1 MAEKVEQGNSGNNPE
16 NGQDWA
22 EMAKQAIDERTRQ
35 EVNGQYEETT
45 DMPGK
50 DWEKA
55 AQISGL
61 EQWREHLSTLRGYL
75 QFEQD
80 FDDRIAGIDDVRNGE
95 HKQEA
100 DDYDWAARNEA
111 LREMRKFVKR
121 NQGESQSEYRDRL
134 LAEAEKGSGVISFA
148 ELTKRVQDKSED
160 GLYARLVNNSAN
172 ARREGETNE
181 AFAARISYL
190 AEMARRRAENPN
202 ERGED
207 DSAWRARIGFSDMP
221 NWLKEQ
227 EARANTKKFIEDA
240 RAEASSEREKLDEA
254 TREAMAK
261 VYGNEV
267 LEEGADTTA
276 IREKKL
282 HDMLHE
288 MMPKM
293 MGETAD
299 SYEQRLT
306 NALAQVRSASELTF
320 AADDIR
326 NSEGVKRRKYNAMR
340 KITEANP
347 QLEGESL
354 QQYRDRLL
362 YLAIEGGVDLAAIDE
377 AESTTQ
383 ADVDPSIG
391 TEVDDGNNNS
401 DAERQSSNAEDEPD
415 DSERLKQAHD
425 AVKERAKTDKDF
437 GDYLKLLGITDEV
450 IDGMSISDVNDLFE
464 GFENRDSEEGQKR
477 TKEIV
482 LADLDNLLKDE
493 EFKKWLEAQGINAD
507 ELRDKDPKEIRDIL
521 NRYNSENSSE
531 SNEDKESDAEKLK
544 ELRDRIT
551 KLAADDPDFE
561 EFLKG
566 KGIDSY
572 DYTKLGAD
580 KLQELLDEYTAE
592 KEKNDAE
599 KLKELRDRIT
609 KLAADDPDFEEFLK
623 GKGIDSYDYTKLG
636 ADKLQELLDEYEK
649 RQGKEPSLP
658 EMKNIAVAELDVERD
673 VRDAIRAE
681 ADRMHTE
688 YLQGIEGYDENGKP
702 IIRVGRARRFVRR
715 MIFGSMFKEAN
726 IVHYERQVREEFE
739 NGTRKLDQSGIERFT
754 MAYAH
759 EAEDVLIHE
768 HAGED
773 YNAYSVKVDEDGNE
787 YVERRFLGENGQI
800 ETERVDDDSKV
811 AQNTIDLRDAIRDFA
826 AGSIDERTLRA
837 RIDDIRRDENGEINR
852 AYSIDN
858 YVEAAIAARENIEHG
873 YAMENVM
880 EGFAYINGEARRNV
894 RTQEHRDNLDRI
906 THALLSNRVTRFIPP
921 EAIAV
926 GVGAV
931 ANIGKFG
938 ASAAA
943 RAGFA
948 LGGVAI
954 SGAMAGMKERAR
966 VTRER
971 SVAQRRLAQGGELGG
986 TKFDRQL
993 GETIQEMASAED
1005 LTANLNSA
1013 MEALNNEDA
1022 SEEER
1027 NQALNLLRAQLGS
1040 VEALVTISDRD
1051 GIDMIRYTNGD
1062 NETIENQRLRMDIAR
1077 AEARSLLLENGV
1089 TQEELARTREY
1100 LERDTY
1106 ESEED
1111 GLNAKEAAFRS
1122 LRRRR
1127 ALKRAAATAAIGAA
1141 TTLGTQELNAA
1152 FNDDVHGIWDHLT
1165 HHQDNDGAMQTL
1177 LARAFGMEQSATTVE
1192 TAISQGVDEAT
1203 AAQYRNREGFTVKE
1217 AGTRTVTENGQI
1229 SQSEY
1234 LEQHGESLHR
1244 NWFNNNTEAYD
1255 GNELGIHTSESGG
1268 FITSMSGAS
1277 TRGGESLSF
1286 GGGEGIKG
1294 YLTLNSGQA
1303 PIEVAGKVVNGQVD
1317 FSEGLNALGL
1327 GDIGRTGAYKFF
1339 EVAKVA
1345 GENADGS
1352 LDINVLATSVGNGFG
1367 DGMIGSTISREVPI
1381 FDVIQTVTHAGTSG
1395 VQIPGFVTIPFSRRG
1410 ITFGERG
1417 RKFEPTEPRF
1427 GGGGNEN
1434 PPSDGDGSGSP
1445 ERPTPTGDGDG
1456 SSSHEGSTSS
1466 DNGERT
1472 TEGSTSSDNG
1482 ERTTEGSTPS
1492 DNGERT
1498 TEDRE
1503 PFRTRT
1509 RPAGV
1514 DVGTREHY
1522 PLVFTP
1528 ADAEQTQ
1535 RADADA
1541 LVAKRNSIL
1550 DAKAKVERVAR
1561 IRADSSV
1568 AEISVDADT
1577 LATSNE
1583 TPPELVMYRPDYT
1596 VFEKSNMLTS
1606 ANGERSLSEI
1616 VSNVNREDL
1625 DRYVFEYFSNGILT
1639 HEHANM
1645 LADEFMMAVSAWDN
1659 FPAEKRQAVL
1669 KGGDADT
1676 ILGKGWNYWTNQF
1689 EFMGLMEIDDED
1701 ATDKSASSDAEGAP
1715 NAEGA
1720 SSVESGSAEPVR
1732 AEGTDNPE
1740 TSATS
1745 SSTGEPGS
1753 AESGSAQNETI
1764 TTKGNFYKYMGLS
1777 GPITKDEADLN
1788 LQYRQGTTGN
1798 WSNRGLDEAIHQY
1811 AYDNGEKDKDARIQY
1826 GVQLRRGIKEW
1837 SEMTDEQ
1844 RRDVLSG
1851 KVAASE
1857 DIQFMEKIGLIQIG

>member
-35 EVNGQYEETT
+35 EFDGQYEEITDDMSEDEKDFQRLKHELYVAQETT

-80 FDDRIAGIDDVRNGE
+80 FDERIAGIDDVRNGE
-95 HKQEA
+95 HRQKA
-100 DDYDWAARNEA
+100 DDYDRAARSEA
-111 LREMRKFVKR
+111 LGEMRKFVKR

-134 LAEAEKGSGVISFA
+134 LAEAEKGSSVISFA

-181 AFAARISYL
+181 DFAARISYL

-207 DSAWRARIGFSDMP
+207 DSAWRARIGLSDMP

-227 EARANTKKFIEDA
+227 EVRANTKKSIEDA
-240 RAEASSEREKLDEA
+240 RAGASSEREKLDEA

-261 VYGNEV
+261 VYGDEV

-299 SYEQRLT
+299 SYEQRLA

-320 AADDIR
+320 VADDIR
-326 NSEGVKRRKYNAMR
+326 NSEGAKRKKYNAMR

-383 ADVDPSIG
+383 ADVDPS
-391 TEVDDGNNNS
+391 DGAENNP
-401 DAERQSSNAEDEPD
+401 DGAEGESD

-437 GDYLKLLGITDEV
+437 GDYLGLLGITDEV

-464 GFENRDSEEGQKR
+464 GFESRDSEEGQKR

-493 EFKKWLEAQGINAD
+493 KFKKWLEAQGINAD

-521 NRYNSENSSE
+521 NRYNGENGSE

-623 GKGIDSYDYTKLG
+623 EKGIDSYDYTKLG
-636 ADKLQELLDEYEK
+636 ADELQGLLDEYAK
-649 RQGKEPSLP
+649 RQGKESSLP
-658 EMKNIAVAELDVERD
+658 EMKNIAVAELDVEKD

-688 YLQGIEGYDENGKP
+688 YLQGIEGYDENGRP

-754 MAYAH
+754 MAYVH

-800 ETERVDDDSKV
+800 ETERVDGDSRV
-811 AQNTIDLRDAIRDFA
+811 AQNTIDLRNAIRDFA

-894 RTQEHRDNLDRI
+894 RTQEHRDNLDKI

-921 EAIAV
+921 EVIAV

-938 ASAAA
+938 ASTAA
-943 RAGFA
+943 RIGFG
-948 LGGVAI
+948 LGGVVV

-971 SVAQRRLAQGGELGG
+971 SVAQRRLAQGGELGK
-986 TKFDRQL
+986 TKFDLQL
-993 GETIQEMASAED
+993 GETIQKMTSAEE

-1013 MEALNNEDA
+1013 MEALNNENA

-1027 NQALNLLRAQLGS
+1027 KQALNLLRGQLGG
-1040 VEALVTISDRD
+1040 VDALVAISDRD
-1051 GIDMIRYTNGD
+1051 GIDMIRYANGD

-1077 AEARSLLLENGV
+1077 AKARSLLLENGV

-1100 LERDTY
+1100 LVRDTY

-1122 LRRRR
+1122 LRRKR
-1127 ALKRAAATAAIGAA
+1127 ALIRLGVTAAIGVA

-1165 HHQDNDGAMQTL
+1165 HHQDNDGATQTL
-1177 LARAFGMEQSATTVE
+1177 LAHAFGMEQSATTVE

-1268 FITSMSGAS
+1268 FITSMSGVS
-1277 TRGGESLSF
+1277 TRGSESLSF

-1317 FSEGLNALGL
+1317 FSEGLDALGL

-1367 DGMIGSTISREVPI
+1367 DGMISSTISREVPI

-1410 ITFGERG
+1410 ITFGGRG
-1417 RKFEPTEPRF
+1417 GKFEPTEPRF

-1434 PPSDGDGSGSP
+1434 PPSDGGGSSSP
-1445 ERPTPTGDGDG
+1445 ERPTSTGDGGDGDG
-1456 SSSHEGSTSS
+1456 SSSSERPTPS

-1472 TEGSTSSDNG
+1472 NEGSTSSGNG
-1482 ERTTEGSTPS
+1482 ERTNEGSTPS
-1492 DNGERT
+1492 DNGEGT
-1498 TEDRE
+1498 IEDRE
-1503 PFRTRT
+1503 PFFRTRT

-1514 DVGTREHY
+1514 DVGMREHY
-1522 PLVFTP
+1522 PLVFAP

-1550 DAKAKVERVAR
+1550 DAKAKVERVAG

-1577 LATSNE
+1577 LATSSE

-1701 ATDKSASSDAEGAP
+1701 ATDNSASSGAEGAS

-1720 SSVESGSAEPVR
+1720 SA
-1732 AEGTDNPE
+1732 A
-1740 TSATS
+1740 S
-1745 SSTGEPGS
+1745 SSTSESGS
-1753 AESGSAQNETI
+1753 AESGSAQSETI
-1764 TTKGNFYKYMGLS
+1764 TAKGNFYEYMGLS

-1798 WSNRGLDEAIHQY
+1798 WSNGGLDKAIHQY
-1811 AYDNGEKDKDARIQY
+1811 AYDNGEKDRDARIQY
-1826 GVQLRRGIKEW
+1826 GVQLRRGIREW
-1837 SEMTDEQ
+1837 SGMTDEQ

>member
-35 EVNGQYEETT
+35 EFDGQYEETT

-80 FDDRIAGIDDVRNGE
+80 FDERIAGIDDVRNGE
-95 HKQEA
+95 HRQKA
-100 DDYDWAARNEA
+100 DDYDRAARSEA
-111 LREMRKFVKR
+111 LGEMRKFVKR

-134 LAEAEKGSGVISFA
+134 LAEAEKGSSVISFA

-181 AFAARISYL
+181 DFAARISYL

-207 DSAWRARIGFSDMP
+207 DSAWRARIGLSDMP

-240 RAEASSEREKLDEA
+240 RAGASSEREKLDEA

-261 VYGNEV
+261 VYGDEV

-299 SYEQRLT
+299 SYEQRLA

-320 AADDIR
+320 VADDIR
-326 NSEGVKRRKYNAMR
+326 NSEGAKRRKYNAMR

-383 ADVDPSIG
+383 ADVDPS
-391 TEVDDGNNNS
+391 DGAENNP
-401 DAERQSSNAEDEPD
+401 DGAEGESD

-437 GDYLKLLGITDEV
+437 GDYLGLLGITDEV

-521 NRYNSENSSE
+521 NRYNSENRSE

-572 DYTKLGAD
+572 DYTKLGAE
-580 KLQELLDEYTAE
+580 KLQELLDEYAKQQGE
-592 KEKNDAE
+592 K
-599 KLKELRDRIT
+599 
-609 KLAADDPDFEEFLK
+609 
-623 GKGIDSYDYTKLG
+623 
-636 ADKLQELLDEYEK
+636 
-649 RQGKEPSLP
+649 PSRP

-688 YLQGIEGYDENGKP
+688 YLQGIEGYDENGRP
-702 IIRVGRARRFVRR
+702 IIRVGKARRFVRR

-800 ETERVDDDSKV
+800 ETERVDGDSKV
-811 AQNTIDLRDAIRDFA
+811 AQNTIDLRNAIRDFA

-948 LGGVAI
+948 LGGVAV
-954 SGAMAGMKERAR
+954 SSAMAGMKERAR

-1013 MEALNNEDA
+1013 MEALNNENA

-1027 NQALNLLRAQLGS
+1027 NRALNLLRGQLGS
-1040 VEALVTISDRD
+1040 VEALVAISDRD
-1051 GIDMIRYTNGD
+1051 GIDMIRYANGD

-1077 AEARSLLLENGV
+1077 AEARSLLLKNGV

-1111 GLNAKEAAFRS
+1111 GLNAREAAFRS
-1122 LRRRR
+1122 LRRKR
-1127 ALKRAAATAAIGAA
+1127 ALKRAGATAVIGVA
-1141 TTLGTQELNAA
+1141 TTLGAQELNAA

-1165 HHQDNDGAMQTL
+1165 HHQDNDGATQTL
-1177 LARAFGMEQSATTVE
+1177 LAHAFGMEQSATTVE

-1203 AAQYRNREGFTVKE
+1203 AAQYRNQEGFTVKE

-1410 ITFGERG
+1410 ITFGGRG
-1417 RKFEPTEPRF
+1417 GKFEPTEPRF
-1427 GGGGNEN
+1427 GGGDNEN

-1445 ERPTPTGDGDG
+1445 ERPTQTGDSDGGGDG
-1456 SSSHEGSTSS
+1456 PRSHEGPA
-1466 DNGERT
+1466 
-1472 TEGSTSSDNG
+1472 
-1482 ERTTEGSTPS
+1482 PS
-1492 DNGERT
+1492 DNGEKT
-1498 TEDRE
+1498 TEGSASFDNGEKTTEGSASFDNREGTAEDRE
-1503 PFRTRT
+1503 SFFRTET

-1522 PLVFTP
+1522 PLVFAP

-1550 DAKAKVERVAR
+1550 DAKAKVERVAG

-1577 LATSNE
+1577 LATSSE

-1616 VSNVNREDL
+1616 VGNVNREDL

-1676 ILGKGWNYWTNQF
+1676 ILGKGWGYWTNQF
-1689 EFMGLMEIDDED
+1689 EFMGLMEVDDED
-1701 ATDKSASSDAEGAP
+1701 ATGNSASSGAEGAS

-1720 SSVESGSAEPVR
+1720 SA
-1732 AEGTDNPE
+1732 A
-1740 TSATS
+1740 S
-1745 SSTGEPGS
+1745 SSTSESGS
-1753 AESGSAQNETI
+1753 AESGSAQSETI
-1764 TTKGNFYKYMGLS
+1764 TAKGNFYEYMGLS

-1798 WSNRGLDEAIHQY
+1798 WSNGGLDKAIHQY
-1811 AYDNGEKDKDARIQY
+1811 AYDNGEKDRDARIQY
-1826 GVQLRRGIKEW
+1826 GVQLRRGIREW
-1837 SEMTDEQ
+1837 SGMTDEQ

-1857 DIQFMEKIGLIQIG
+1857 DIQFMEKIGLIKIG

>member
-1811 AYDNGEKDKDARIQY
+1811 AYDNGEKDKDVRIQY

>member
-1 MAEKVEQGNSGNNPE
+1 M
-16 NGQDWA
+16 
-22 EMAKQAIDERTRQ
+22 
-35 EVNGQYEETT
+35 
-45 DMPGK
+45 
-50 DWEKA
+50 
-55 AQISGL
+55 
-61 EQWREHLSTLRGYL
+61 
-75 QFEQD
+75 
-80 FDDRIAGIDDVRNGE
+80 
-95 HKQEA
+95 
-100 DDYDWAARNEA
+100 
-111 LREMRKFVKR
+111 
-121 NQGESQSEYRDRL
+121 
-134 LAEAEKGSGVISFA
+134 
-148 ELTKRVQDKSED
+148 KS
-160 GLYARLVNNSAN
+160 S
-172 ARREGETNE
+172 
-181 AFAARISYL
+181 
-190 AEMARRRAENPN
+190 
-202 ERGED
+202 
-207 DSAWRARIGFSDMP
+207 
-221 NWLKEQ
+221 
-227 EARANTKKFIEDA
+227 
-240 RAEASSEREKLDEA
+240 
-254 TREAMAK
+254 
-261 VYGNEV
+261 
-267 LEEGADTTA
+267 
-276 IREKKL
+276 
-282 HDMLHE
+282 
-288 MMPKM
+288 
-293 MGETAD
+293 
-299 SYEQRLT
+299 
-306 NALAQVRSASELTF
+306 
-320 AADDIR
+320 
-326 NSEGVKRRKYNAMR
+326 
-340 KITEANP
+340 
-347 QLEGESL
+347 
-354 QQYRDRLL
+354 
-362 YLAIEGGVDLAAIDE
+362 
-377 AESTTQ
+377 
-383 ADVDPSIG
+383 
-391 TEVDDGNNNS
+391 
-401 DAERQSSNAEDEPD
+401 
-415 DSERLKQAHD
+415 
-425 AVKERAKTDKDF
+425 
-437 GDYLKLLGITDEV
+437 
-450 IDGMSISDVNDLFE
+450 
-464 GFENRDSEEGQKR
+464 
-477 TKEIV
+477 
-482 LADLDNLLKDE
+482 
-493 EFKKWLEAQGINAD
+493 
-507 ELRDKDPKEIRDIL
+507 
-521 NRYNSENSSE
+521 
-531 SNEDKESDAEKLK
+531 
-544 ELRDRIT
+544 
-551 KLAADDPDFE
+551 
-561 EFLKG
+561 
-566 KGIDSY
+566 
-572 DYTKLGAD
+572 
-580 KLQELLDEYTAE
+580 
-592 KEKNDAE
+592 
-599 KLKELRDRIT
+599 

-649 RQGKEPSLP
+649 QQGKESSLP

-688 YLQGIEGYDENGKP
+688 YLQGVEGYDENGRP
-702 IIRVGRARRFVRR
+702 IIRVGKARRFVRR

-894 RTQEHRDNLDRI
+894 RTQEHRDNLDKI

-948 LGGVAI
+948 LGGIAV

-986 TKFDRQL
+986 TKFDQQL
-993 GETIQEMASAED
+993 GETIQEMALAED

-1013 MEALNNEDA
+1013 MEAFNNESA

-1027 NQALNLLRAQLGS
+1027 NRALNLLRAHLGS

-1381 FDVIQTVTHAGTSG
+1381 FDVIQTVTYAGTSG

-1445 ERPTPTGDGDG
+1445 ERPTPTGDGGDG
-1456 SSSHEGSTSS
+1456 SSSPEGSTSS
-1466 DNGERT
+1466 DNGEGT
-1472 TEGSTSSDNG
+1472 TEGSTPSDNG

-1492 DNGERT
+1492 DNGEGT
-1498 TEDRE
+1498 TEDRR
-1503 PFRTRT
+1503 PFFRTRT

-1568 AEISVDADT
+1568 AEISVDANT

-1625 DRYVFEYFSNGILT
+1625 DRYVFEYFNNGILT

-1669 KGGDADT
+1669 KGGDADA
-1676 ILGKGWNYWTNQF
+1676 ILGKGWGYWTNQF
-1689 EFMGLMEIDDED
+1689 EFMGLMKIDDED
-1701 ATDKSASSDAEGAP
+1701 ATDNSASSDAERAS

-1720 SSVESGSAEPVR
+1720 SSVESESAEPVR
-1732 AEGTDNPE
+1732 AEGTDNHE
-1740 TSATS
+1740 ASATS

-1764 TTKGNFYKYMGLS
+1764 TAKGNFYEYMGLS

-1826 GVQLRRGIKEW
+1826 GVQLRRGIREW
-1837 SEMTDEQ
+1837 SGMTDEQ

>member
-80 FDDRIAGIDDVRNGE
+80 FDERIAGIDDVRNGE

-100 DDYDWAARNEA
+100 DDYDSAARSKA
-111 LREMRKFVKR
+111 LEEMRKFVKR

-148 ELTKRVQDKSED
+148 ELVKRVQDKSED
-160 GLYARLVNNSAN
+160 GLYARLVSNSAN

-227 EARANTKKFIEDA
+227 EARANIKKFIEDA

-326 NSEGVKRRKYNAMR
+326 NSEGAKRQKYNAMR

-377 AESTTQ
+377 AESTAQ
-383 ADVDPSIG
+383 ADV
-391 TEVDDGNNNS
+391 EVDDG
-401 DAERQSSNAEDEPD
+401 AEKKPDGAEGESD
-415 DSERLKQAHD
+415 DSEGLKQAHD

-464 GFENRDSEEGQKR
+464 GFENRDSEEEQKR

-507 ELRDKDPKEIRDIL
+507 ELRDKDPKEIRDVL

-580 KLQELLDEYTAE
+580 KLQELLDEYA
-592 KEKNDAE
+592 
-599 KLKELRDRIT
+599 
-609 KLAADDPDFEEFLK
+609 
-623 GKGIDSYDYTKLG
+623 
-636 ADKLQELLDEYEK
+636 K
-649 RQGKEPSLP
+649 RQGEKPSRP
-658 EMKNIAVAELDVERD
+658 EMKNIAVAELDVEKD

-702 IIRVGRARRFVRR
+702 IIRVGKARRFVRR

-938 ASAAA
+938 ASVAA

-948 LGGVAI
+948 LGGVAV
-954 SGAMAGMKERAR
+954 SGTMAGMKERAR

-986 TKFDRQL
+986 TKFDQQL
-993 GETIQEMASAED
+993 GETIQEMASAEK
-1005 LTANLNSA
+1005 LTADLNSA
-1013 MEALNNEDA
+1013 MEAFNNESA

-1027 NQALNLLRAQLGS
+1027 NHALNLLRAQLGS

-1077 AEARSLLLENGV
+1077 AEARSLLLKNGI

-1122 LRRRR
+1122 LRRKR
-1127 ALKRAAATAAIGAA
+1127 ALKRAVATAAIGVA

-1165 HHQDNDGAMQTL
+1165 HHQDNDGATQTL

-1410 ITFGERG
+1410 ITFGGRG
-1417 RKFEPTEPRF
+1417 GKFEPTEPRF

-1434 PPSDGDGSGSP
+1434 PPSDGGGSGSP
-1445 ERPTPTGDGDG
+1445 ERPTSTGDGDG
-1456 SSSHEGSTSS
+1456 SSSSERPISSDNGEGTTEGLTSS
-1466 DNGERT
+1466 DNGE
-1472 TEGSTSSDNG
+1472 G
-1482 ERTTEGSTPS
+1482 
-1492 DNGERT
+1492 T
-1498 TEDRE
+1498 TEDRK
-1503 PFRTRT
+1503 PFFRTET

-1522 PLVFTP
+1522 PLVFAP

-1659 FPAEKRQAVL
+1659 FPVEKRQAVL

-1701 ATDKSASSDAEGAP
+1701 ATDNSASSDAEGAP

-1720 SSVESGSAEPVR
+1720 SSVESESAEPVR

-1764 TTKGNFYKYMGLS
+1764 TAKGNFYKYMGLS

-1811 AYDNGEKDKDARIQY
+1811 AYANGEKDKDARIQY

-1837 SEMTDEQ
+1837 SGMTDDQ

>member
-35 EVNGQYEETT
+35 EFDGQYEEITDDMSEDEKDFQRLKHELYVAQETT

-80 FDDRIAGIDDVRNGE
+80 FDERIAGIDDVRNGE
-95 HKQEA
+95 HRQKA
-100 DDYDWAARNEA
+100 DDYDLAARSEA
-111 LREMRKFVKR
+111 LEEMRKFVKR

-134 LAEAEKGSGVISFA
+134 LAEAEKGSSVISFA
-148 ELTKRVQDKSED
+148 ELAKRVQDKSED

-181 AFAARISYL
+181 DFAARISYL

-207 DSAWRARIGFSDMP
+207 DSAWRARIGLSDMP

-227 EARANTKKFIEDA
+227 EARANTKKFIEEA
-240 RAEASSEREKLDEA
+240 RAGASSEREKLDEA

-261 VYGNEV
+261 VYGDEV

-299 SYEQRLT
+299 SYEQRLV

-326 NSEGVKRRKYNAMR
+326 NSEGAKRKKYNAMR

-401 DAERQSSNAEDEPD
+401 DAERQSSNDEEEPD
-415 DSERLKQAHD
+415 DDAENNPDGGAEDDSDDAESEPDDPERLKQARD

-437 GDYLKLLGITDEV
+437 GDYLELLGITDEA
-450 IDGMSISDVNDLFE
+450 IDSMSISDVNDLFE

-493 EFKKWLEAQGINAD
+493 KFKKWLEAQGINAD

-561 EFLKG
+561 EFLKE

-572 DYTKLGAD
+572 DYTKLGAE
-580 KLQELLDEYTAE
+580 KLQELLDGYTAE

-623 GKGIDSYDYTKLG
+623 EKGIVSYDYTKLG
-636 ADKLQELLDEYEK
+636 AEKLQELLDEYAK
-649 RQGKEPSLP
+649 RQGKESSLP

-688 YLQGIEGYDENGKP
+688 YLQGIEGYDENGRP
-702 IIRVGRARRFVRR
+702 IIRAGRARRFVRR

-800 ETERVDDDSKV
+800 ETERVDDDSEV
-811 AQNTIDLRDAIRDFA
+811 AQNTIDLRNAIRDFA

-948 LGGVAI
+948 LGGVAV

-971 SVAQRRLAQGGELGG
+971 SVAQRRLAQGGELGD

-993 GETIQEMASAED
+993 GETIQGMASAED

-1013 MEALNNEDA
+1013 MEAFNNENA

-1027 NQALNLLRAQLGS
+1027 NRALNLLRAQLGG

-1111 GLNAKEAAFRS
+1111 GLNAREAAFRS

-1127 ALKRAAATAAIGAA
+1127 ALKRAAATAAIGVA

-1165 HHQDNDGAMQTL
+1165 RHQDNDGATQTL
-1177 LARAFGMEQSATTVE
+1177 LAHAFGMEQSATTVE

-1203 AAQYRNREGFTVKE
+1203 AAQYRNQEGFTVKE

-1410 ITFGERG
+1410 ITFGGRG

-1445 ERPTPTGDGDG
+1445 ERPTPTGDSDGDGDGDG
-1456 SSSHEGSTSS
+1456 SSSHEGPA
-1466 DNGERT
+1466 
-1472 TEGSTSSDNG
+1472 
-1482 ERTTEGSTPS
+1482 PS
-1492 DNGERT
+1492 DNGEGT
-1498 TEDRE
+1498 TEDRK
-1503 PFRTRT
+1503 PFFRTET

-1522 PLVFTP
+1522 PLVFAP

-1550 DAKAKVERVAR
+1550 DAKAKVERVAG

-1568 AEISVDADT
+1568 AEISVDADA
-1577 LATSNE
+1577 LATSSE
-1583 TPPELVMYRPDYT
+1583 TLPELVMYRPDYT

-1616 VSNVNREDL
+1616 VSSVNREDL

-1639 HEHANM
+1639 HEHANK

-1676 ILGKGWNYWTNQF
+1676 ILGKGWGYWTNQF

-1701 ATDKSASSDAEGAP
+1701 
-1715 NAEGA
+1715 
-1720 SSVESGSAEPVR
+1720 V
-1732 AEGTDNPE
+1732 TDNPE
-1740 TSATS
+1740 ASATS
-1745 SSTGEPGS
+1745 SSTSEPRS
-1753 AESGSAQNETI
+1753 AESGSEQNENI
-1764 TTKGNFYKYMGLS
+1764 TAKGDFYKYMGLS

-1798 WSNRGLDEAIHQY
+1798 WSNRGLDEAVHQY

-1826 GVQLRRGIKEW
+1826 GVQLRRGIREW
-1837 SEMTDEQ
+1837 SGMTDEQ

>member
-22 EMAKQAIDERTRQ
+22 KMAKDAIDERTR
-35 EVNGQYEETT
+35 EELGEDSDETV
-45 DMPGK
+45 DMPG
-50 DWEKA
+50 DEWEEA
-55 AQISGL
+55 AEIPGL
-61 EQWREHLSTLRGYL
+61 ESWREQLYQLRGFMGY
-75 QFEQD
+75 EQSAD
-80 FDDRIAGIDDVRNGE
+80 AENQEKLKELEKFQHDERVR
-95 HKQEA
+95 
-100 DDYDWAARNEA
+100 A
-111 LREMRKFVKR
+111 LREMRGGMGEDGKR
-121 NQGESQSEYRDRL
+121 REIVFPRQKDESPAEYSARL
-134 LAEAEKGSGVISFA
+134 LAEAKKKSSLITPA
-148 ELTKRVQDKSED
+148 ELADMVKNRSQKGFYDNLVKNTPKNPDESPED
-160 GLYARLVNNSAN
+160 Y
-172 ARREGETNE
+172 
-181 AFAARISYL
+181 AARISYL
-190 AEMARRRAENPN
+190 AEVSRRREADPN
-202 ERGED
+202 KAGED
-207 DSAWRARIGFSDMP
+207 DSSWRARIGLADMQT
-221 NWLKEQ
+221 WVKQ
-227 EARANTKKFIEDA
+227 EKSHETAHAILEGMDEAVKAK
-240 RAEASSEREKLDEA
+240 RAEIFGDDAPETPEEIEA
-254 TREAMAK
+254 AHK
-261 VYGNEV
+261 
-267 LEEGADTTA
+267 EE
-276 IREKKL
+276 ISKK
-282 HDMLHE
+282 LHE

-293 MGETAD
+293 LGEKPEA
-299 SYEQRLT
+299 YEARLA
-306 NALAQVRSASELTF
+306 NALAQVRSMEELTF
-320 AADDIR
+320 DADDIR
-326 NSEGVKRRKYNAMR
+326 NSEGAKRQKYNELR
-340 KITEANP
+340 KVTEKYP
-347 QLEGESL
+347 QLDGESL

-377 AESTTQ
+377 AESTAQ

-391 TEVDDGNNNS
+391 TEVDD
-401 DAERQSSNAEDEPD
+401 DAEDNPDDAENESD
-415 DSERLKQAHD
+415 DSEKLKQAHD

-521 NRYNSENSSE
+521 NRYNGENSSE

-580 KLQELLDEYTAE
+580 KLQELLDEYA
-592 KEKNDAE
+592 
-599 KLKELRDRIT
+599 
-609 KLAADDPDFEEFLK
+609 
-623 GKGIDSYDYTKLG
+623 
-636 ADKLQELLDEYEK
+636 K
-649 RQGKEPSLP
+649 RQGEKPSRP

-688 YLQGIEGYDENGKP
+688 YLQGIKGYDENGRP
-702 IIRVGRARRFVRR
+702 IIRIGKARRFVRR
-715 MIFGSMFKEAN
+715 MIFGSMLKEAN
-726 IVHYERQVREEFE
+726 IVHYEKRVRKEFE
-739 NGTRKLDQSGIERFT
+739 KGTRKLDKSGIERFT

-800 ETERVDDDSKV
+800 ETERVDGGSKV

-826 AGSIDERTLRA
+826 AGSIDEKTLRA

-943 RAGFA
+943 RIGFG
-948 LGGVAI
+948 LGGVVV

-971 SVAQRRLAQGGELGG
+971 SVAQRRLAQGGELGK
-986 TKFDRQL
+986 TKFDLQL
-993 GETIQEMASAED
+993 GETIQKMTSAEE

-1013 MEALNNEDA
+1013 MEALNNENA

-1027 NQALNLLRAQLGS
+1027 KQALNLLRGQLGG
-1040 VEALVTISDRD
+1040 VDALVAISDRD
-1051 GIDMIRYTNGD
+1051 GIDMIRYANGD

-1077 AEARSLLLENGV
+1077 AKARSLLLENGV

-1100 LERDTY
+1100 LVRDTY

-1122 LRRRR
+1122 LRRKR
-1127 ALKRAAATAAIGAA
+1127 ALIRLGVTAAIGVA
-1141 TTLGTQELNAA
+1141 TTLETQELNAA

-1165 HHQDNDGAMQTL
+1165 HHQDNDGATQTL
-1177 LARAFGMEQSATTVE
+1177 LAHAFGMEQSATTVE

-1410 ITFGERG
+1410 ITFGGRG
-1417 RKFEPTEPRF
+1417 GKFEPTEPRF

-1434 PPSDGDGSGSP
+1434 PPSDGGGSGSP
-1445 ERPTPTGDGDG
+1445 ERPTPTGDSDGDGDGDG
-1456 SSSHEGSTSS
+1456 SSSHEGST
-1466 DNGERT
+1466 
-1472 TEGSTSSDNG
+1472 
-1482 ERTTEGSTPS
+1482 PS
-1492 DNGERT
+1492 DNGEGT
-1498 TEDRE
+1498 TEDRK
-1503 PFRTRT
+1503 PFFRTET

-1522 PLVFTP
+1522 PLVFAP

-1550 DAKAKVERVAR
+1550 DAKAKVERVAG

-1577 LATSNE
+1577 LATSSE

-1616 VSNVNREDL
+1616 VSKVNREDL

-1676 ILGKGWNYWTNQF
+1676 ILGKGWGYWTNQF

-1701 ATDKSASSDAEGAP
+1701 ATNNSASSG
-1715 NAEGA
+1715 AEGA
-1720 SSVESGSAEPVR
+1720 SA
-1732 AEGTDNPE
+1732 A
-1740 TSATS
+1740 S
-1745 SSTGEPGS
+1745 SSTSESGS
-1753 AESGSAQNETI
+1753 AESGSAQSETI
-1764 TTKGNFYKYMGLS
+1764 TAKGNFYEYMGLS

-1798 WSNRGLDEAIHQY
+1798 WSNGGLDKAIHQY

-1826 GVQLRRGIKEW
+1826 GVQLRRGIREW
-1837 SEMTDEQ
+1837 SGMTDEQ

>member
-35 EVNGQYEETT
+35 EFDGQYEEITDDMSEDEKDFQRLKHELYVAQETT

-80 FDDRIAGIDDVRNGE
+80 FDERIAGIDDVRNGE
-95 HKQEA
+95 HRQKA
-100 DDYDWAARNEA
+100 DDYDRAARSEA
-111 LREMRKFVKR
+111 LGEMRKFVKR

-134 LAEAEKGSGVISFA
+134 LAEAEKGSSVISFA

-181 AFAARISYL
+181 DFAARISYL

-207 DSAWRARIGFSDMP
+207 DSAWRARIGLSDMP

-227 EARANTKKFIEDA
+227 EVRANTKKFIEDA
-240 RAEASSEREKLDEA
+240 RAGASSEREKLDDA

-261 VYGNEV
+261 VYGDEV

-299 SYEQRLT
+299 SYEQRLA

-326 NSEGVKRRKYNAMR
+326 NSEGAKHRKYNAMR

-383 ADVDPSIG
+383 ADVDPSNG
-391 TEVDDGNNNS
+391 TEVDDGAENNP
-401 DAERQSSNAEDEPD
+401 DGAEGESD
-415 DSERLKQAHD
+415 DSEKLKQAHD

-437 GDYLKLLGITDEV
+437 GDYLGLLGITDEV

-521 NRYNSENSSE
+521 NRYNSENRSE

-561 EFLKG
+561 EFLKE

-580 KLQELLDEYTAE
+580 ELQGLLDEYA
-592 KEKNDAE
+592 
-599 KLKELRDRIT
+599 
-609 KLAADDPDFEEFLK
+609 
-623 GKGIDSYDYTKLG
+623 
-636 ADKLQELLDEYEK
+636 K
-649 RQGKEPSLP
+649 RQGEKPSRP
-658 EMKNIAVAELDVERD
+658 EMKNIAVAELDVEKD

-688 YLQGIEGYDENGKP
+688 YLQGIEGYDENGRP
-702 IIRVGRARRFVRR
+702 IIRVGKARRFVRR

-726 IVHYERQVREEFE
+726 IVHYEKQVREEFE

-800 ETERVDDDSKV
+800 ETERVDADSKV

-826 AGSIDERTLRA
+826 AGSIDEKTLRA

-906 THALLSNRVTRFIPP
+906 THALLSNRVTRFVPP
-921 EAIAV
+921 EVIAV

-948 LGGVAI
+948 LGGVAVS

-971 SVAQRRLAQGGELGG
+971 SVVQRRLAQGGKLGD
-986 TKFDRQL
+986 TKFDKQL
-993 GETIQEMASAED
+993 GETIQEMASAEE

-1013 MEALNNEDA
+1013 MEALNNENA

-1027 NQALNLLRAQLGS
+1027 NRALNLLRAQLGR

-1077 AEARSLLLENGV
+1077 AEARSLLLKNGV

-1122 LRRRR
+1122 LRRKR
-1127 ALKRAAATAAIGAA
+1127 ALKRAVATAAIGVA
-1141 TTLGTQELNAA
+1141 TTLGTQELSAA

-1165 HHQDNDGAMQTL
+1165 HHQDNDGATQTL
-1177 LARAFGMEQSATTVE
+1177 LAHAFGMEQSATTVE

-1203 AAQYRNREGFTVKE
+1203 AAQYRNQEGFTVKE

-1395 VQIPGFVTIPFSRRG
+1395 VQNPGFVTIPFSRRG
-1410 ITFGERG
+1410 ITFGGRG
-1417 RKFEPTEPRF
+1417 GKFEPTEPRF

-1445 ERPTPTGDGDG
+1445 ERPTPTGDSDGDGDGDG
-1456 SSSHEGSTSS
+1456 SSSHEGPAPS
-1466 DNGERT
+1466 DNGEK
-1472 TEGSTSSDNG
+1472 
-1482 ERTTEGSTPS
+1482 TTEGSTPS
-1492 DNGERT
+1492 DNGEGT
-1498 TEDRE
+1498 TEDRK
-1503 PFRTRT
+1503 PFFRTET

-1522 PLVFTP
+1522 PLVFAP

-1550 DAKAKVERVAR
+1550 NAKAKVERVAG

-1577 LATSNE
+1577 LAASSE

-1616 VSNVNREDL
+1616 VSNVSREDL

-1676 ILGKGWNYWTNQF
+1676 ILGKGWGYWTNQF

-1701 ATDKSASSDAEGAP
+1701 ATNNSASSG
-1715 NAEGA
+1715 AEGA
-1720 SSVESGSAEPVR
+1720 SA
-1732 AEGTDNPE
+1732 A
-1740 TSATS
+1740 S
-1745 SSTGEPGS
+1745 SSTSESGS
-1753 AESGSAQNETI
+1753 AESGSTQSETI
-1764 TTKGNFYKYMGLS
+1764 TAKGNFYEYMGLS

-1798 WSNRGLDEAIHQY
+1798 WSNGGLDKAIHQY

-1826 GVQLRRGIKEW
+1826 GVQLRRGIREW
-1837 SEMTDEQ
+1837 SGMTDEQ

>member
-35 EVNGQYEETT
+35 EFEGQYEEITDDMSEDEKDFQRLKHELYVAQETT

-80 FDDRIAGIDDVRNGE
+80 FDERIAGIDDVRNGE
-95 HKQEA
+95 HKQNA
-100 DDYDWAARNEA
+100 DDYDRAARSEA
-111 LREMRKFVKR
+111 LGEMRKFVKR

-134 LAEAEKGSGVISFA
+134 LAEAEKGSSVISFA

-181 AFAARISYL
+181 DFAARISYL

-207 DSAWRARIGFSDMP
+207 DSAWRARIGLSDMP

-227 EARANTKKFIEDA
+227 EVRANTKKFIEDA
-240 RAEASSEREKLDEA
+240 RAGASSEREKLDDA

-261 VYGNEV
+261 VYGDEV

-299 SYEQRLT
+299 SYEQRLA

-326 NSEGVKRRKYNAMR
+326 NSEGAKRRKYNAMR

-383 ADVDPSIG
+383 ADVDPSNG
-391 TEVDDGNNNS
+391 TEVDDGAENNP
-401 DAERQSSNAEDEPD
+401 DGAEGESD
-415 DSERLKQAHD
+415 DSEKLKQAHD

-437 GDYLKLLGITDEV
+437 GDYLGLLGITDEV

-521 NRYNSENSSE
+521 NRYNSENRSE

-561 EFLKG
+561 EFLKE

-580 KLQELLDEYTAE
+580 ELQGLLDEYA
-592 KEKNDAE
+592 
-599 KLKELRDRIT
+599 
-609 KLAADDPDFEEFLK
+609 
-623 GKGIDSYDYTKLG
+623 
-636 ADKLQELLDEYEK
+636 K
-649 RQGKEPSLP
+649 RQGEKPSRP
-658 EMKNIAVAELDVERD
+658 EMKNIAVAELDVEKD

-688 YLQGIEGYDENGKP
+688 YLQGIEGYDENGRP
-702 IIRVGRARRFVRR
+702 IIRVGKARRFVRR

-726 IVHYERQVREEFE
+726 IVHYEKQVREEFE

-800 ETERVDDDSKV
+800 ETERVDADSKV

-826 AGSIDERTLRA
+826 AGSIDEKTLRA

-906 THALLSNRVTRFIPP
+906 THALLSNRVTRFVPP
-921 EAIAV
+921 EVIAV

-948 LGGVAI
+948 LGGVAVS

-971 SVAQRRLAQGGELGG
+971 SVVQRRLAQGGKLGD
-986 TKFDRQL
+986 TKFDKQL
-993 GETIQEMASAED
+993 GETIQEMASAEE

-1013 MEALNNEDA
+1013 MEALNNENA

-1027 NQALNLLRAQLGS
+1027 NRALNLLRAQLGR

-1077 AEARSLLLENGV
+1077 AEARSLLLKNGV

-1122 LRRRR
+1122 LRRKR
-1127 ALKRAAATAAIGAA
+1127 ALKRAVATAAIGVA
-1141 TTLGTQELNAA
+1141 TTLGTQELSAA

-1165 HHQDNDGAMQTL
+1165 HHQDNDGATQTL
-1177 LARAFGMEQSATTVE
+1177 LAHAFGMEQSATTVE

-1203 AAQYRNREGFTVKE
+1203 AAQYRNQEGFTVKE

-1395 VQIPGFVTIPFSRRG
+1395 VQNPGFVTIPFSRRG
-1410 ITFGERG
+1410 ITFGGRG
-1417 RKFEPTEPRF
+1417 GKFEPTEPRF

-1445 ERPTPTGDGDG
+1445 ERPTPTGDSDGDGDGDG
-1456 SSSHEGSTSS
+1456 SSSHEGPAPS
-1466 DNGERT
+1466 DNGEK
-1472 TEGSTSSDNG
+1472 
-1482 ERTTEGSTPS
+1482 TTEGSTPS
-1492 DNGERT
+1492 DNGEGT
-1498 TEDRE
+1498 TEDRK
-1503 PFRTRT
+1503 PFFRTET

-1522 PLVFTP
+1522 PLVFAP

-1550 DAKAKVERVAR
+1550 DAKAKVERAAG

-1568 AEISVDADT
+1568 VEISVDADT
-1577 LATSNE
+1577 LATSSE

-1676 ILGKGWNYWTNQF
+1676 ILGKGWGYWTNQF

-1701 ATDKSASSDAEGAP
+1701 ATNNSASSGAEGA
-1715 NAEGA
+1715 
-1720 SSVESGSAEPVR
+1720 
-1732 AEGTDNPE
+1732 
-1740 TSATS
+1740 SATS
-1745 SSTGEPGS
+1745 SSTSESGS

-1764 TTKGNFYKYMGLS
+1764 TAKGNFYEYMGLS

-1798 WSNRGLDEAIHQY
+1798 WSNGGLDKAIHQY

-1826 GVQLRRGIKEW
+1826 GVQLRRGIREW
-1837 SEMTDEQ
+1837 SGMTDEQ

>member
-35 EVNGQYEETT
+35 EFDGQYEEITDDMSEDEKDFQRLKHELYVAQETT

-80 FDDRIAGIDDVRNGE
+80 FDERIAGIDDVRNGE
-95 HKQEA
+95 HRQNA
-100 DDYDWAARNEA
+100 DDYDRAARSEA
-111 LREMRKFVKR
+111 LGEMRKFVKR

-134 LAEAEKGSGVISFA
+134 LAEAEKGSSVISFA
-148 ELTKRVQDKSED
+148 ELAKRVQDKSED

-181 AFAARISYL
+181 DFAARISYL

-207 DSAWRARIGFSDMP
+207 DSAWRARIGLSDMP

-227 EARANTKKFIEDA
+227 EVRANTKKFIEDA
-240 RAEASSEREKLDEA
+240 RAGASSEREKLDEA

-261 VYGNEV
+261 VYGDEV

-299 SYEQRLT
+299 SYEQRLA

-320 AADDIR
+320 VADDIR
-326 NSEGVKRRKYNAMR
+326 NSEGAKRKKYNAMR

-383 ADVDPSIG
+383 ADVDPS
-391 TEVDDGNNNS
+391 DGAENNP
-401 DAERQSSNAEDEPD
+401 DGAEGESG

-437 GDYLKLLGITDEV
+437 GDYLELLGITDEV

-572 DYTKLGAD
+572 DYTKLGAE

-609 KLAADDPDFEEFLK
+609 ELAADDPDFEEFLK
-623 GKGIDSYDYTKLG
+623 EKGIDSYDYTKLG
-636 ADKLQELLDEYEK
+636 ADELQGLLDEYAK
-649 RQGKEPSLP
+649 RQGKESSLP

-702 IIRVGRARRFVRR
+702 IIGVGKARRFVRR

-726 IVHYERQVREEFE
+726 IVHYEKQVREEFE
-739 NGTRKLDQSGIERFT
+739 NGTRKLDKSGIERFT

-787 YVERRFLGENGQI
+787 YVERRFLGEDGQI
-800 ETERVDDDSKV
+800 KTERVDDDSKV
-811 AQNTIDLRDAIRDFA
+811 AQNTIDLRNAIRDFA
-826 AGSIDERTLRA
+826 AGSIDEKTLRA
-837 RIDDIRRDENGEINR
+837 RIDDIRRDENGEVNR

-948 LGGVAI
+948 LGGVAV

-971 SVAQRRLAQGGELGG
+971 SVAQRRLAQGGELGD
-986 TKFDRQL
+986 TKFDQQL
-993 GETIQEMASAED
+993 GETIQEMASAEE

-1013 MEALNNEDA
+1013 MEALNNENA

-1027 NQALNLLRAQLGS
+1027 NRALNLLRAQLGS

-1122 LRRRR
+1122 LRRKR
-1127 ALKRAAATAAIGAA
+1127 ALKRAAATAAIGVA
-1141 TTLGTQELNAA
+1141 TTLGTQELSAA

-1165 HHQDNDGAMQTL
+1165 HHQDNDGATQTL
-1177 LARAFGMEQSATTVE
+1177 LAHAFGMEQSATTVE

-1410 ITFGERG
+1410 ITFGGRG
-1417 RKFEPTEPRF
+1417 GKFEPTEPRF

-1434 PPSDGDGSGSP
+1434 PPSDGGGSGSP
-1445 ERPTPTGDGDG
+1445 ERPTPPGDSDDDGDGDG
-1456 SSSHEGSTSS
+1456 SSSHEGPA
-1466 DNGERT
+1466 
-1472 TEGSTSSDNG
+1472 
-1482 ERTTEGSTPS
+1482 PS
-1492 DNGERT
+1492 DNGEGT
-1498 TEDRE
+1498 TEDRK
-1503 PFRTRT
+1503 PFFRTET

-1522 PLVFTP
+1522 PLVFAP

-1550 DAKAKVERVAR
+1550 DAKAKVERVAG

-1577 LATSNE
+1577 LATSSE

-1616 VSNVNREDL
+1616 VSSVSREDL

-1676 ILGKGWNYWTNQF
+1676 ILGKGWGYWTNQF

-1701 ATDKSASSDAEGAP
+1701 ATGNSASSG
-1715 NAEGA
+1715 AEGA
-1720 SSVESGSAEPVR
+1720 SA
-1732 AEGTDNPE
+1732 A
-1740 TSATS
+1740 S
-1745 SSTGEPGS
+1745 SSTSESGS
-1753 AESGSAQNETI
+1753 AESGSAQSETI
-1764 TTKGNFYKYMGLS
+1764 TAKGNFYEYMGLS
-1777 GPITKDEADLN
+1777 GPITKDEANLN

-1798 WSNRGLDEAIHQY
+1798 WSNGGLDKAIHQY
-1811 AYDNGEKDKDARIQY
+1811 AYDNGEKDRDARIQY
-1826 GVQLRRGIKEW
+1826 GVQLRRGIREW
-1837 SEMTDEQ
+1837 SGMTDEQ

>member
-35 EVNGQYEETT
+35 EFDGQYEEITDGMSEDEKDFQRLKHELYVAQETT

-80 FDDRIAGIDDVRNGE
+80 FDERIAGIDDVRNGE
-95 HKQEA
+95 HRQKA
-100 DDYDWAARNEA
+100 DDYDRAARSEA
-111 LREMRKFVKR
+111 LGEMRKFVKR

-134 LAEAEKGSGVISFA
+134 LAEAEKGSSVISFA

-181 AFAARISYL
+181 DFAARISYL

-207 DSAWRARIGFSDMP
+207 DSAWRARIGLSDMP

-227 EARANTKKFIEDA
+227 EVRANTKKFIEDA
-240 RAEASSEREKLDEA
+240 RTGASSEREKLDEA

-261 VYGNEV
+261 VYGDEV

-299 SYEQRLT
+299 SYEQRLA

-320 AADDIR
+320 VADDIR
-326 NSEGVKRRKYNAMR
+326 NSEGAKRKKYNAMR

-383 ADVDPSIG
+383 ADVDPS
-391 TEVDDGNNNS
+391 DGAENNP
-401 DAERQSSNAEDEPD
+401 DGAEGESD
-415 DSERLKQAHD
+415 DSEKLKQAHD

-521 NRYNSENSSE
+521 NRYNSENRSE

-561 EFLKG
+561 EFLKE

-580 KLQELLDEYTAE
+580 KLQELLDEYA
-592 KEKNDAE
+592 
-599 KLKELRDRIT
+599 
-609 KLAADDPDFEEFLK
+609 
-623 GKGIDSYDYTKLG
+623 
-636 ADKLQELLDEYEK
+636 K
-649 RQGKEPSLP
+649 RQGEKPSRP
-658 EMKNIAVAELDVERD
+658 EMKNIAVAELDVEKD

-702 IIRVGRARRFVRR
+702 IIRVGKARRFVRR

-768 HAGED
+768 HVGED

-800 ETERVDDDSKV
+800 ETERVDGDSKV
-811 AQNTIDLRDAIRDFA
+811 AQNTIDLRNAIRDFA

-948 LGGVAI
+948 LGGVAV

-971 SVAQRRLAQGGELGG
+971 SVAQRRLAQGGELGD

-993 GETIQEMASAED
+993 GETIQEMASAEE

-1013 MEALNNEDA
+1013 MEALNNENA

-1027 NQALNLLRAQLGS
+1027 NRALNLLRAQLGS

-1051 GIDMIRYTNGD
+1051 GVDMIRYTNGD

-1100 LERDTY
+1100 LEQDTY

-1122 LRRRR
+1122 LRRKR
-1127 ALKRAAATAAIGAA
+1127 ALKRAAATAAIGVA
-1141 TTLGTQELNAA
+1141 TTLGTQELTAA

-1165 HHQDNDGAMQTL
+1165 HHQDNDGATQTL
-1177 LARAFGMEQSATTVE
+1177 LAHAFGMEQSATTVE

-1203 AAQYRNREGFTVKE
+1203 AAQYRNQEGFTVKE

-1410 ITFGERG
+1410 ITFGGRG
-1417 RKFEPTEPRF
+1417 GKFEPTEPRF
-1427 GGGGNEN
+1427 GGGDNEN

-1445 ERPTPTGDGDG
+1445 ERPTQTGDSDGDGDGDGDG
-1456 SSSHEGSTSS
+1456 SSSHEGPASS
-1466 DNGERT
+1466 DNGEK
-1472 TEGSTSSDNG
+1472 
-1482 ERTTEGSTPS
+1482 TTEGSTPS
-1492 DNGERT
+1492 NNGEGT
-1498 TEDRE
+1498 TEDRK
-1503 PFRTRT
+1503 PFFRTET

-1522 PLVFTP
+1522 PLVFAP

-1550 DAKAKVERVAR
+1550 DAKAKVEKAAG

-1568 AEISVDADT
+1568 AEISVDADA
-1577 LATSNE
+1577 LAASSE

-1616 VSNVNREDL
+1616 VGNVNREDL

-1676 ILGKGWNYWTNQF
+1676 ILGKGWGYWTNQF
-1689 EFMGLMEIDDED
+1689 EFMGLMEVDDED
-1701 ATDKSASSDAEGAP
+1701 ATGNSASSGAEGAS

-1720 SSVESGSAEPVR
+1720 SA
-1732 AEGTDNPE
+1732 A
-1740 TSATS
+1740 S
-1745 SSTGEPGS
+1745 SSTSESGS
-1753 AESGSAQNETI
+1753 AESGSAQSETI
-1764 TTKGNFYKYMGLS
+1764 TAKGNFYEYMGLS

-1798 WSNRGLDEAIHQY
+1798 WSNGGLDKAIHQY
-1811 AYDNGEKDKDARIQY
+1811 AYDNGEKDRDARIQY
-1826 GVQLRRGIKEW
+1826 GVQFRRGIREW
-1837 SEMTDEQ
+1837 GGMTDEQ

-1857 DIQFMEKIGLIQIG
+1857 DIQFMEKIGLIKIG

>member
-35 EVNGQYEETT
+35 EFDGQYEETT

-61 EQWREHLSTLRGYL
+61 EQWREHLSILRGFMGY
-75 QFEQD
+75 EQSAD
-80 FDDRIAGIDDVRNGE
+80 AENQEKLKELEKFQHDERVR
-95 HKQEA
+95 
-100 DDYDWAARNEA
+100 A
-111 LREMRKFVKR
+111 LREMRGGMGEDGKR
-121 NQGESQSEYRDRL
+121 REIVFPRQKDESPAEYSARL
-134 LAEAEKGSGVISFA
+134 LAEAEKKSNLITPA
-148 ELTKRVQDKSED
+148 ELANMVRNRSRKGFYDNLVKNTPKNPDESPED
-160 GLYARLVNNSAN
+160 Y
-172 ARREGETNE
+172 
-181 AFAARISYL
+181 AARISYL
-190 AEMARRRAENPN
+190 AEVSRRREADPN
-202 ERGED
+202 NAGED
-207 DSAWRARIGFSDMP
+207 DSSWRARIGLADMQT
-221 NWLKEQ
+221 WVKQ
-227 EARANTKKFIEDA
+227 EKSRETAHAILEGMDEAVKAK
-240 RAEASSEREKLDEA
+240 RAEIFGDDAPETPEEIEA
-254 TREAMAK
+254 AHK
-261 VYGNEV
+261 
-267 LEEGADTTA
+267 EE
-276 IREKKL
+276 ISKK
-282 HDMLHE
+282 LHE

-293 MGETAD
+293 LGEKPEA
-299 SYEQRLT
+299 YEARLA

-320 AADDIR
+320 VADDIR
-326 NSEGVKRRKYNAMR
+326 NSEGAKRRKYNAMR

-383 ADVDPSIG
+383 TDVDPS
-391 TEVDDGNNNS
+391 DG
-401 DAERQSSNAEDEPD
+401 AEKKPNDAEDESD
-415 DSERLKQAHD
+415 DSEKLKQAHD

-623 GKGIDSYDYTKLG
+623 EKGIDSYDYTKLG
-636 ADKLQELLDEYEK
+636 ADELQELLDEYAK
-649 RQGKEPSLP
+649 RQGKESSLP
-658 EMKNIAVAELDVERD
+658 EMKNIAVAELGVERD

-702 IIRVGRARRFVRR
+702 IIRVGKARRFVRR

-726 IVHYERQVREEFE
+726 IVHYEKQVREEFE

-800 ETERVDDDSKV
+800 ETERVDGDSRV
-811 AQNTIDLRDAIRDFA
+811 AQNTIDLRNAIRDFA

-894 RTQEHRDNLDRI
+894 RTQEHRDNLDKI
-906 THALLSNRVTRFIPP
+906 THALLNNRVTRFIPP
-921 EAIAV
+921 EVIAV

-938 ASAAA
+938 ASTAA
-943 RAGFA
+943 RAVFM
-948 LGGVAI
+948 LGGGAAV
-954 SGAMAGMKERAR
+954 SGTMAGMKERSR

-971 SVAQRRLAQGGELGG
+971 SIAQRRLAQGGELGG
-986 TKFDRQL
+986 TKFDKQL
-993 GETIQEMASAED
+993 GETIQGMASAED

-1013 MEALNNEDA
+1013 MEALNNENA

-1027 NQALNLLRAQLGS
+1027 KQALNLLKGQLGS
-1040 VEALVTISDRD
+1040 VDALVTISDRD
-1051 GIDMIRYTNGD
+1051 SIDMISYTNGD

-1077 AEARSLLLENGV
+1077 AEARSLLLKNGV

-1100 LERDTY
+1100 LERDAY

-1122 LRRRR
+1122 LRRKR
-1127 ALKRAAATAAIGAA
+1127 ALKRAVATAAIGVA

-1165 HHQDNDGAMQTL
+1165 HHQDNDGATQTL
-1177 LARAFGMEQSATTVE
+1177 LAHAFGMEQSATTVE

-1217 AGTRTVTENGQI
+1217 AGTRTITENGQI

-1395 VQIPGFVTIPFSRRG
+1395 VQNPGFVTISFSRRG
-1410 ITFGERG
+1410 ITFGGRG

-1427 GGGGNEN
+1427 GGDGNEN

-1445 ERPTPTGDGDG
+1445 ERPTQTGDSDGDGDGDG
-1456 SSSHEGSTSS
+1456 SSSHEGPAPS

-1472 TEGSTSSDNG
+1472 TEGSASFDNG
-1482 ERTTEGSTPS
+1482 EG
-1492 DNGERT
+1492 T
-1498 TEDRE
+1498 TEDRR
-1503 PFRTRT
+1503 PFFRTET

-1522 PLVFTP
+1522 PLVFAP

-1550 DAKAKVERVAR
+1550 DAKAKVERAAG

-1577 LATSNE
+1577 LAASSE

-1596 VFEKSNMLTS
+1596 VFEKSNILTS

-1616 VSNVNREDL
+1616 VSNVSREDL

-1676 ILGKGWNYWTNQF
+1676 ILGKGWGYWTNQF

-1701 ATDKSASSDAEGAP
+1701 ATGNSASSGD
-1715 NAEGA
+1715 EGA
-1720 SSVESGSAEPVR
+1720 SNT
-1732 AEGTDNPE
+1732 EGT
-1740 TSATS
+1740 SAAS
-1745 SSTGEPGS
+1745 SSTSESGS

-1764 TTKGNFYKYMGLS
+1764 TAKGNFYEYMGLS

-1798 WSNRGLDEAIHQY
+1798 WSNGGLDKAIHQY
-1811 AYDNGEKDKDARIQY
+1811 AYDNGEKDRDARIQY
-1826 GVQLRRGIKEW
+1826 GVQLRRGIREW
-1837 SEMTDEQ
+1837 SGMTDEQ

>member
-35 EVNGQYEETT
+35 EFDGQYEEITDDMSEDEKDFQRLKHELYVAQETT
-45 DMPGK
+45 DMSGK

-95 HKQEA
+95 HKQKA

-121 NQGESQSEYRDRL
+121 NQGENQSEYRDRL
-134 LAEAEKGSGVISFA
+134 LAEAEKGSSVISFA
-148 ELTKRVQDKSED
+148 ELAKRVQDKSED

-181 AFAARISYL
+181 DFAARISYL

-227 EARANTKKFIEDA
+227 EARANTKKFIENE
-240 RAEASSEREKLDEA
+240 RAKASSEREKLDEA

-261 VYGNEV
+261 VYGDEV

-299 SYEQRLT
+299 SYEQRLA
-306 NALAQVRSASELTF
+306 NALAQVRSASELSF

-326 NSEGVKRRKYNAMR
+326 NSEGAKRQKYNAMR

-377 AESTTQ
+377 AESTAQ

-391 TEVDDGNNNS
+391 TEVDDENNNS
-401 DAERQSSNAEDEPD
+401 DAERQSSNAEEESD
-415 DSERLKQAHD
+415 DPEKLKQACD

-464 GFENRDSEEGQKR
+464 GFENRDSEDGQKR

-507 ELRDKDPKEIRDIL
+507 ELRDKDSKEIRDIL

-623 GKGIDSYDYTKLG
+623 EKGIDSYDYTKLG
-636 ADKLQELLDEYEK
+636 ADELQELLDEYAK
-649 RQGKEPSLP
+649 RQGKESSLP

-702 IIRVGRARRFVRR
+702 IIRVGKARRFVRR

-948 LGGVAI
+948 LGGVAV

-993 GETIQEMASAED
+993 GETIQEMASAEE

-1165 HHQDNDGAMQTL
+1165 HHQDNDGATQTL
-1177 LARAFGMEQSATTVE
+1177 LAHAFGMEQSATTVE

-1268 FITSMSGAS
+1268 FITSMSGVS

-1381 FDVIQTVTHAGTSG
+1381 FDVIQTVTHEGTSG

-1427 GGGGNEN
+1427 RGGDNEN
-1434 PPSDGDGSGSP
+1434 SPSDGGGSGST

-1472 TEGSTSSDNG
+1472 TE
-1482 ERTTEGSTPS
+1482 
-1492 DNGERT
+1492 
-1498 TEDRE
+1498 DRGL
-1503 PFRTRT
+1503 FRTRT

-1568 AEISVDADT
+1568 VEISVDADT

-1676 ILGKGWNYWTNQF
+1676 ILGKGWGYWTNQF

-1701 ATDKSASSDAEGAP
+1701 ATDSSASSDAERAP

-1720 SSVESGSAEPVR
+1720 SSVESESAEPVR
-1732 AEGTDNPE
+1732 AEGTGNPE

-1745 SSTGEPGS
+1745 SSTGEPVS
-1753 AESGSAQNETI
+1753 AENGSAQNETI
-1764 TTKGNFYKYMGLS
+1764 TAKGNFYEYMGLS

-1826 GVQLRRGIKEW
+1826 GVQLRRGIREW
-1837 SEMTDEQ
+1837 SGMTDEQ

>member
-35 EVNGQYEETT
+35 EFDGQYEETT

-80 FDDRIAGIDDVRNGE
+80 FDERIAGIDDVRNGE
-95 HKQEA
+95 HRQKA
-100 DDYDWAARNEA
+100 DDYDRAARSEA
-111 LREMRKFVKR
+111 LGEMRKFVKR

-134 LAEAEKGSGVISFA
+134 LAEAEKGSSVISFA

-181 AFAARISYL
+181 DFAARISYL

-207 DSAWRARIGFSDMP
+207 DSAWRARIGLSDMP

-240 RAEASSEREKLDEA
+240 RAGASSEREKLDEA

-261 VYGNEV
+261 VYGDEV

-299 SYEQRLT
+299 SYEQRLA

-320 AADDIR
+320 VADDIR
-326 NSEGVKRRKYNAMR
+326 NSEGAKRRKYNAMR

-383 ADVDPSIG
+383 ADVDPS
-391 TEVDDGNNNS
+391 DGAENNP
-401 DAERQSSNAEDEPD
+401 DGAEGESD

-437 GDYLKLLGITDEV
+437 GDYLGLLGITDEV

-521 NRYNSENSSE
+521 NRYNSENRSE

-572 DYTKLGAD
+572 DYTKLGAE
-580 KLQELLDEYTAE
+580 KLQELLDEYAAE

-636 ADKLQELLDEYEK
+636 AEKLQELLDEYAKQQGEK
-649 RQGKEPSLP
+649 PSRP

-688 YLQGIEGYDENGKP
+688 YLQGIEGYDENGRP
-702 IIRVGRARRFVRR
+702 IIRVGKARRFVRR

-800 ETERVDDDSKV
+800 ETERVDGDSKV
-811 AQNTIDLRDAIRDFA
+811 AQNTIDLRNAIRDFA

-948 LGGVAI
+948 LGGVAV
-954 SGAMAGMKERAR
+954 SSAMAGMKERAR

-1013 MEALNNEDA
+1013 MEALNNENA

-1027 NQALNLLRAQLGS
+1027 NRALNLLRGQLGS
-1040 VEALVTISDRD
+1040 VEALVAISDRD
-1051 GIDMIRYTNGD
+1051 GIDMIRYANGD

-1077 AEARSLLLENGV
+1077 AEARSLLLKNGV

-1111 GLNAKEAAFRS
+1111 GLNAREAAFRS
-1122 LRRRR
+1122 LRRKR
-1127 ALKRAAATAAIGAA
+1127 ALKRAGATAVIGVA
-1141 TTLGTQELNAA
+1141 TTLGAQELNAA

-1165 HHQDNDGAMQTL
+1165 HHQDNDGATQTL
-1177 LARAFGMEQSATTVE
+1177 LAHAFGMEQSATTVE

-1203 AAQYRNREGFTVKE
+1203 AAQYRNQEGFTVKE

-1410 ITFGERG
+1410 ITFGGRG
-1417 RKFEPTEPRF
+1417 GKFEPTEPRF
-1427 GGGGNEN
+1427 GGGDNEN

-1445 ERPTPTGDGDG
+1445 ERPTQTGDSDGGGDG
-1456 SSSHEGSTSS
+1456 PRSHEGPA
-1466 DNGERT
+1466 
-1472 TEGSTSSDNG
+1472 
-1482 ERTTEGSTPS
+1482 PS
-1492 DNGERT
+1492 DNGEKT
-1498 TEDRE
+1498 TEGSASFDNGEKTTEGSASFDNREGTAEDRE
-1503 PFRTRT
+1503 SFFRTET

-1522 PLVFTP
+1522 PLVFAP

-1550 DAKAKVERVAR
+1550 DAKAKVERVAG

-1577 LATSNE
+1577 LATSSE

-1616 VSNVNREDL
+1616 VGNVNREDL

-1676 ILGKGWNYWTNQF
+1676 ILGKGWGYWTNQF
-1689 EFMGLMEIDDED
+1689 EFMGLMEVDDED
-1701 ATDKSASSDAEGAP
+1701 ATGNSASSGAEGAS

-1720 SSVESGSAEPVR
+1720 SA
-1732 AEGTDNPE
+1732 A
-1740 TSATS
+1740 S
-1745 SSTGEPGS
+1745 SSTSESGS
-1753 AESGSAQNETI
+1753 AESGSAQSETI
-1764 TTKGNFYKYMGLS
+1764 TAKGNFYEYMGLS

-1798 WSNRGLDEAIHQY
+1798 WSNGGLDKAIHQY
-1811 AYDNGEKDKDARIQY
+1811 AYDNGEKDRDARIQY
-1826 GVQLRRGIKEW
+1826 GVQLRRGIREW
-1837 SEMTDEQ
+1837 SGMTDEQ

-1857 DIQFMEKIGLIQIG
+1857 DIQFMEKIGLIKIG

>member
-35 EVNGQYEETT
+35 EFDGQYEEITDDMSEDEKDFQRLKHELYVAQETT

-80 FDDRIAGIDDVRNGE
+80 FDERIAGIDDVRNGE
-95 HKQEA
+95 HRQNA
-100 DDYDWAARNEA
+100 DDYDRAARSEA
-111 LREMRKFVKR
+111 LGEMRKFVKR

-134 LAEAEKGSGVISFA
+134 LAEAEKGSSVISFA
-148 ELTKRVQDKSED
+148 ELAKRVQDKSED

-181 AFAARISYL
+181 DFAARISYL

-207 DSAWRARIGFSDMP
+207 DSAWRARIGLSDMP

-227 EARANTKKFIEDA
+227 EARANTKKFIEEA
-240 RAEASSEREKLDEA
+240 RAGASSEREKLDEA

-261 VYGNEV
+261 VYGDEV

-299 SYEQRLT
+299 SYEQRLA

-326 NSEGVKRRKYNAMR
+326 NSEGAKRKKYNAMR

-383 ADVDPSIG
+383 ADVDPSTG
-391 TEVDDGNNNS
+391 TEVDDGAEKKPD
-401 DAERQSSNAEDEPD
+401 DAEGESD
-415 DSERLKQAHD
+415 DSEKLKQAHD

-437 GDYLKLLGITDEV
+437 GDYLELLGITDEA

-493 EFKKWLEAQGINAD
+493 KFKKWLEAQGINAD
-507 ELRDKDPKEIRDIL
+507 ELRGKDPKEIRDIL

-561 EFLKG
+561 EFLKE

-572 DYTKLGAD
+572 DYTKLGAE
-580 KLQELLDEYTAE
+580 KLQELLDEYA
-592 KEKNDAE
+592 
-599 KLKELRDRIT
+599 
-609 KLAADDPDFEEFLK
+609 
-623 GKGIDSYDYTKLG
+623 
-636 ADKLQELLDEYEK
+636 K
-649 RQGKEPSLP
+649 RQGEKPSRP
-658 EMKNIAVAELDVERD
+658 EMKNIAVAELDVEKD

-702 IIRVGRARRFVRR
+702 IIRVGKARRFVRR
-715 MIFGSMFKEAN
+715 MIFGSMFKEAIKEAN
-726 IVHYERQVREEFE
+726 IVHYERKVREELE

-787 YVERRFLGENGQI
+787 YVERRFLGEDGQI
-800 ETERVDDDSKV
+800 KTEHVDADSKV

-826 AGSIDERTLRA
+826 AGSIDEKTLRA

-948 LGGVAI
+948 LGGVAV

-971 SVAQRRLAQGGELGG
+971 SVAQRRLAQGGELGD

-993 GETIQEMASAED
+993 GETIQEMASAEE

-1013 MEALNNEDA
+1013 MEALNNENA

-1027 NQALNLLRAQLGS
+1027 NRALNLLRAQLGS

-1100 LERDTY
+1100 LEQDTY

-1122 LRRRR
+1122 LRRKR
-1127 ALKRAAATAAIGAA
+1127 ALKRAAATAAIGVA
-1141 TTLGTQELNAA
+1141 TTLGTQELTAA

-1165 HHQDNDGAMQTL
+1165 HHQDNDGATQTL
-1177 LARAFGMEQSATTVE
+1177 LAHAFGMEQSATTVE

-1317 FSEGLNALGL
+1317 FSEGLDALGL

-1367 DGMIGSTISREVPI
+1367 DGMINSTISREVPI

-1410 ITFGERG
+1410 ITFGGRG
-1417 RKFEPTEPRF
+1417 GKFEPTEPRF
-1427 GGGGNEN
+1427 RGGGNEN
-1434 PPSDGDGSGSP
+1434 SPSDGDGSGSP
-1445 ERPTPTGDGDG
+1445 ERPAQTGDSDGDGDGDG
-1456 SSSHEGSTSS
+1456 SSSHEGPAPF
-1466 DNGERT
+1466 DNGEK
-1472 TEGSTSSDNG
+1472 
-1482 ERTTEGSTPS
+1482 TTEGSTPS
-1492 DNGERT
+1492 DNGEGT
-1498 TEDRE
+1498 TEDRK
-1503 PFRTRT
+1503 PFFRTET

-1522 PLVFTP
+1522 PLVFAP

-1550 DAKAKVERVAR
+1550 DAKAKVERVAG

-1577 LATSNE
+1577 LATSSE

-1676 ILGKGWNYWTNQF
+1676 ILGKGWGYWTNQF

-1701 ATDKSASSDAEGAP
+1701 ATGNSASSGAEGAS

-1720 SSVESGSAEPVR
+1720 SA
-1732 AEGTDNPE
+1732 A
-1740 TSATS
+1740 S
-1745 SSTGEPGS
+1745 SSTSESGS
-1753 AESGSAQNETI
+1753 AESGSAQSETI
-1764 TTKGNFYKYMGLS
+1764 TAKGNFYEYMGLS

-1798 WSNRGLDEAIHQY
+1798 WSNGGLDKAIHQY
-1811 AYDNGEKDKDARIQY
+1811 AYDNGEKDRDARIQY
-1826 GVQLRRGIKEW
+1826 GVQLRRGIREW
-1837 SEMTDEQ
+1837 SGMTDEQ

-1851 KVAASE
+1851 KAAASE

>member
-35 EVNGQYEETT
+35 EFDGQYEEITDDMSEDEKDFQRLKHELYVAQETT

-80 FDDRIAGIDDVRNGE
+80 FDERIAGIDDVRNGE
-95 HKQEA
+95 HRQNA
-100 DDYDWAARNEA
+100 DDYDRAARSEA
-111 LREMRKFVKR
+111 LGEMRKFVKR

-134 LAEAEKGSGVISFA
+134 LAEAEKGSSVISFA
-148 ELTKRVQDKSED
+148 ELAKRVQDKSED
-160 GLYARLVNNSAN
+160 GLYARLVSNSAN

-181 AFAARISYL
+181 DFAARISYL

-207 DSAWRARIGFSDMP
+207 DSAWRARIGLSDMP

-227 EARANTKKFIEDA
+227 EARAETKKSIEEA
-240 RAEASSEREKLDEA
+240 RAGASSEREKLDEA

-261 VYGNEV
+261 VYGDEV
-267 LEEGADTTA
+267 LEEGADTTV

-299 SYEQRLT
+299 SYEQRLA

-320 AADDIR
+320 VADDIR
-326 NSEGVKRRKYNAMR
+326 NSEGAKRRKYNAMR

-383 ADVDPSIG
+383 ADVDPS
-391 TEVDDGNNNS
+391 DGAENNP
-401 DAERQSSNAEDEPD
+401 DGAEGESD

-437 GDYLKLLGITDEV
+437 GDYLELLGITDEV

-551 KLAADDPDFE
+551 KLAADDPDSE
-561 EFLKG
+561 EFLKR

-623 GKGIDSYDYTKLG
+623 EKGIDSYDYTKLG
-636 ADKLQELLDEYEK
+636 ADKLQELLDEYAK
-649 RQGKEPSLP
+649 RQGEKPSRP
-658 EMKNIAVAELDVERD
+658 EMKNIAVAELDVEKD

-702 IIRVGRARRFVRR
+702 IIRVGKARRFVRR

-726 IVHYERQVREEFE
+726 IVHYEKQVREEFE

-787 YVERRFLGENGQI
+787 YVERRFLGEDGQI
-800 ETERVDDDSKV
+800 KTERVDADSKV

-943 RAGFA
+943 RFGFA
-948 LGGVAI
+948 LGGVVV

-971 SVAQRRLAQGGELGG
+971 SVAQRRLAQGGELGD
-986 TKFDRQL
+986 TKFDKQL
-993 GETIQEMASAED
+993 GETIQGMASAEK
-1005 LTANLNSA
+1005 LTADLNSA
-1013 MEALNNEDA
+1013 MEAFNNENA

-1027 NQALNLLRAQLGS
+1027 NQALNLLRGQLGS

-1077 AEARSLLLENGV
+1077 AEARSLLLKNGV

-1122 LRRRR
+1122 LRRKR
-1127 ALKRAAATAAIGAA
+1127 ALKRAVATAAIGVA

-1165 HHQDNDGAMQTL
+1165 HHQDNDGATQTL
-1177 LARAFGMEQSATTVE
+1177 LAHAFGMEQSATTVE

-1317 FSEGLNALGL
+1317 FSEGLDALGL

-1395 VQIPGFVTIPFSRRG
+1395 MQIPGFVTIPFSRRG
-1410 ITFGERG
+1410 ITFGGRG
-1417 RKFEPTEPRF
+1417 GKFEPTEPRF

-1434 PPSDGDGSGSP
+1434 PPSDGGGSGSP
-1445 ERPTPTGDGDG
+1445 ERPTPTGDGGDGDGNGDGDG
-1456 SSSHEGSTSS
+1456 SSSHEGPA
-1466 DNGERT
+1466 
-1472 TEGSTSSDNG
+1472 
-1482 ERTTEGSTPS
+1482 PS

-1498 TEDRE
+1498 TEDRR
-1503 PFRTRT
+1503 PFFRTET

-1522 PLVFTP
+1522 PLVFAP

-1550 DAKAKVERVAR
+1550 DAKAKVERVAG

-1577 LATSNE
+1577 LAASSE

-1616 VSNVNREDL
+1616 VSSVSREDL

-1676 ILGKGWNYWTNQF
+1676 ILGKGWGYWTNQF

-1701 ATDKSASSDAEGAP
+1701 ATGNSASSG
-1715 NAEGA
+1715 AEGA
-1720 SSVESGSAEPVR
+1720 SA
-1732 AEGTDNPE
+1732 A
-1740 TSATS
+1740 S
-1745 SSTGEPGS
+1745 SSTSESGS

-1764 TTKGNFYKYMGLS
+1764 TAKGNFYEYMGLS

-1798 WSNRGLDEAIHQY
+1798 WSNGGLDKAIHQY
-1811 AYDNGEKDKDARIQY
+1811 AYDNGEKDRDVRIQY
-1826 GVQLRRGIKEW
+1826 GTQLRRGIREW
-1837 SEMTDEQ
+1837 SGMTDEQ

>member
-35 EVNGQYEETT
+35 EFDGQYEEITDDMSEDEKDFQRLKHELYVAQETT

-80 FDDRIAGIDDVRNGE
+80 FDGRIAGIDDVRNGE
-95 HKQEA
+95 HRQKA
-100 DDYDWAARNEA
+100 DDYDRAARSEA
-111 LREMRKFVKR
+111 LGEMRKFVKR

-134 LAEAEKGSGVISFA
+134 LAEAEKGSSVISFA
-148 ELTKRVQDKSED
+148 ELAKRVQDKSED
-160 GLYARLVNNSAN
+160 GLYARLVNDSAN

-181 AFAARISYL
+181 DFAARISYL

-207 DSAWRARIGFSDMP
+207 DSAWRARIGLSDMP
-221 NWLKEQ
+221 NWFKEQ
-227 EARANTKKFIEDA
+227 EVRANTKKFIEDA
-240 RAEASSEREKLDEA
+240 RAGASSEREKLDEA

-261 VYGNEV
+261 VYGDEV

-299 SYEQRLT
+299 SYEQRLA

-320 AADDIR
+320 VADDIR
-326 NSEGVKRRKYNAMR
+326 NSEGAKRRKYNAMR

-377 AESTTQ
+377 VESTTQ
-383 ADVDPSIG
+383 ADVDPS
-391 TEVDDGNNNS
+391 DGAENNP
-401 DAERQSSNAEDEPD
+401 DGAEGESD
-415 DSERLKQAHD
+415 DSEKLKQAHD

-477 TKEIV
+477 TKEIA

-521 NRYNSENSSE
+521 NRYNSENRSE

-561 EFLKG
+561 EFLKE

-580 KLQELLDEYTAE
+580 ELQGLLDEYA
-592 KEKNDAE
+592 
-599 KLKELRDRIT
+599 
-609 KLAADDPDFEEFLK
+609 
-623 GKGIDSYDYTKLG
+623 
-636 ADKLQELLDEYEK
+636 K
-649 RQGKEPSLP
+649 RQGKESSLP
-658 EMKNIAVAELDVERD
+658 EMKNIAVAELHVERD

-702 IIRVGRARRFVRR
+702 IIRVGKARRFVRR

-726 IVHYERQVREEFE
+726 IVHYEKQVREEFE

-787 YVERRFLGENGQI
+787 YVERRFLGEDGQI
-800 ETERVDDDSKV
+800 KTERVDADSKV
-811 AQNTIDLRDAIRDFA
+811 AQNTIDLRDVIRDFA
-826 AGSIDERTLRA
+826 AGSIDEKTLRA

-894 RTQEHRDNLDRI
+894 RTQEHRDNLDKI

-921 EAIAV
+921 EVIAV

-931 ANIGKFG
+931 ANIGKFS
-938 ASAAA
+938 ASTAA
-943 RAGFA
+943 RAVFM
-948 LGGVAI
+948 LGGGAAV
-954 SGAMAGMKERAR
+954 SGTMAGMKERSR

-986 TKFDRQL
+986 TKFDKQL
-993 GETIQEMASAED
+993 GETIQGMASAEK
-1005 LTANLNSA
+1005 LTADLNSA
-1013 MEALNNEDA
+1013 MEALNNENA

-1027 NQALNLLRAQLGS
+1027 KQALNLLKGQLGS
-1040 VEALVTISDRD
+1040 VDALVTISDRD
-1051 GIDMIRYTNGD
+1051 SIDMISYTNGD

-1077 AEARSLLLENGV
+1077 AEARSLLLKNGV

-1100 LERDTY
+1100 LERDAY

-1122 LRRRR
+1122 LRRKR
-1127 ALKRAAATAAIGAA
+1127 ALKRAVATAAIGVA

-1165 HHQDNDGAMQTL
+1165 HHQDNDGATQTL
-1177 LARAFGMEQSATTVE
+1177 LAHAFGMEQSATTVE

-1217 AGTRTVTENGQI
+1217 AGTRTITENGQI

-1395 VQIPGFVTIPFSRRG
+1395 VQNPGFVTIPFSRRG
-1410 ITFGERG
+1410 ITFGGRG
-1417 RKFEPTEPRF
+1417 GKFEPTEPRF
-1427 GGGGNEN
+1427 GGGDNEN

-1445 ERPTPTGDGDG
+1445 ERPTQTGDSDGDDDGDGDG
-1456 SSSHEGSTSS
+1456 SSSHEGPASS
-1466 DNGERT
+1466 DNGEK
-1472 TEGSTSSDNG
+1472 
-1482 ERTTEGSTPS
+1482 TTEGSTPS
-1492 DNGERT
+1492 NNGEGT
-1498 TEDRE
+1498 TEDRK
-1503 PFRTRT
+1503 PFFRTET

-1522 PLVFTP
+1522 PLVFAP

-1550 DAKAKVERVAR
+1550 DAKAKVEKAAG

-1568 AEISVDADT
+1568 AEISVDADA
-1577 LATSNE
+1577 LAASSE

-1616 VSNVNREDL
+1616 VGNVNREDL

-1676 ILGKGWNYWTNQF
+1676 ILGKGWGYWTNQF
-1689 EFMGLMEIDDED
+1689 EFMGLMEVDDED
-1701 ATDKSASSDAEGAP
+1701 ATGNSASSGAEGAS

-1720 SSVESGSAEPVR
+1720 SA
-1732 AEGTDNPE
+1732 A
-1740 TSATS
+1740 S
-1745 SSTGEPGS
+1745 SSTSESGS
-1753 AESGSAQNETI
+1753 AESGSAQSETI
-1764 TTKGNFYKYMGLS
+1764 TAKGNFYEYMGLS

-1798 WSNRGLDEAIHQY
+1798 WSNGGLDKAIHQY
-1811 AYDNGEKDKDARIQY
+1811 AYDNGEKDRDARIQY
-1826 GVQLRRGIKEW
+1826 GVQLRRGIREW
-1837 SEMTDEQ
+1837 SGMTDEQ

-1857 DIQFMEKIGLIQIG
+1857 DIQFMEKIGLIKIG

>member
-35 EVNGQYEETT
+35 EFDGQYEEITDDMSEDEKDFQRLKHELYVAQETT

-80 FDDRIAGIDDVRNGE
+80 FDGRIAGIDDVRNGE
-95 HKQEA
+95 HRQKA
-100 DDYDWAARNEA
+100 DDYDRAARSEA
-111 LREMRKFVKR
+111 LGEMRKFVKR

-134 LAEAEKGSGVISFA
+134 LAEAEKGSSVISFA
-148 ELTKRVQDKSED
+148 ELAKRVQDKSED
-160 GLYARLVNNSAN
+160 GLYARLVNDSAN

-181 AFAARISYL
+181 DFAARISYL

-207 DSAWRARIGFSDMP
+207 DSAWRARIGLSDMP

-227 EARANTKKFIEDA
+227 EVRANTKKFIEDA
-240 RAEASSEREKLDEA
+240 RAGASSEREKLDEA

-261 VYGNEV
+261 VYGDEV

-299 SYEQRLT
+299 SYEQRLA

-320 AADDIR
+320 VADDIR
-326 NSEGVKRRKYNAMR
+326 NSEGAKRRKYNAMR

-377 AESTTQ
+377 VESTTQ
-383 ADVDPSIG
+383 ADVDPS
-391 TEVDDGNNNS
+391 DGAENNP
-401 DAERQSSNAEDEPD
+401 DGAEGESD
-415 DSERLKQAHD
+415 DSEKLKQAHD

-477 TKEIV
+477 TKEIA

-521 NRYNSENSSE
+521 NRYNSENRSE

-551 KLAADDPDFE
+551 ELAADDPDFE
-561 EFLKG
+561 EFLKE

-572 DYTKLGAD
+572 DYTKLGAE
-580 KLQELLDEYTAE
+580 KLQELLDEY
-592 KEKNDAE
+592 
-599 KLKELRDRIT
+599 
-609 KLAADDPDFEEFLK
+609 
-623 GKGIDSYDYTKLG
+623 S
-636 ADKLQELLDEYEK
+636 K
-649 RQGKEPSLP
+649 RQGEKPSRP
-658 EMKNIAVAELDVERD
+658 EMKNIAVAELDVEKD

-702 IIRVGRARRFVRR
+702 IIRVGKARRFVRR

-726 IVHYERQVREEFE
+726 IVHYEKQVREEFE

-787 YVERRFLGENGQI
+787 YVERRFLGEDGQI
-800 ETERVDDDSKV
+800 KTERVDADSKV
-811 AQNTIDLRDAIRDFA
+811 AQNTIDLRDVIRDFA
-826 AGSIDERTLRA
+826 AGSIDEKTLRA

-894 RTQEHRDNLDRI
+894 RTQEHRDNLDKI

-921 EAIAV
+921 EVIAV

-931 ANIGKFG
+931 ANIGKFS
-938 ASAAA
+938 ASTAA
-943 RAGFA
+943 RAVFM
-948 LGGVAI
+948 LGGGAAV
-954 SGAMAGMKERAR
+954 SGTMAGMKERAR

-986 TKFDRQL
+986 TKFDKQL
-993 GETIQEMASAED
+993 GETIQGMASAEK
-1005 LTANLNSA
+1005 LTADLNSA
-1013 MEALNNEDA
+1013 MEALNNENA

-1027 NQALNLLRAQLGS
+1027 KQALNLLKGQLGS
-1040 VEALVTISDRD
+1040 VDALVTISDRD
-1051 GIDMIRYTNGD
+1051 SIDMISYTNGD

-1077 AEARSLLLENGV
+1077 AEARSLLLKNGV

-1100 LERDTY
+1100 LERDAY

-1122 LRRRR
+1122 LRRKR
-1127 ALKRAAATAAIGAA
+1127 ALKRAVATAAIGVA

-1165 HHQDNDGAMQTL
+1165 HHQDNDGATQTL
-1177 LARAFGMEQSATTVE
+1177 LAHAFGMEQSATTVE

-1217 AGTRTVTENGQI
+1217 AGTRTITENGQI

-1410 ITFGERG
+1410 ITFGGRG
-1417 RKFEPTEPRF
+1417 GKFEPTEPRF

-1434 PPSDGDGSGSP
+1434 SPSDGDGSGSP
-1445 ERPTPTGDGDG
+1445 ERPAQTGDSDGDGDGDG
-1456 SSSHEGSTSS
+1456 SSSHEGPAPS
-1466 DNGERT
+1466 DNGEK
-1472 TEGSTSSDNG
+1472 
-1482 ERTTEGSTPS
+1482 TTEGSTPS
-1492 DNGERT
+1492 NNGEGT
-1498 TEDRE
+1498 TEDRK
-1503 PFRTRT
+1503 PFFRTET

-1522 PLVFTP
+1522 PLVFAP

-1550 DAKAKVERVAR
+1550 DAKAKVEKAAG

-1568 AEISVDADT
+1568 AEISVDADA
-1577 LATSNE
+1577 LAASSE

-1616 VSNVNREDL
+1616 VGNVNREDL

-1676 ILGKGWNYWTNQF
+1676 ILGKGWGYWTNQF
-1689 EFMGLMEIDDED
+1689 EFMGLMEVDDED
-1701 ATDKSASSDAEGAP
+1701 ATGNSASSGAEGAS

-1720 SSVESGSAEPVR
+1720 SA
-1732 AEGTDNPE
+1732 A
-1740 TSATS
+1740 S
-1745 SSTGEPGS
+1745 SSTSESGS
-1753 AESGSAQNETI
+1753 AESGSAQSETI
-1764 TTKGNFYKYMGLS
+1764 TAKGNFYEYMGLS

-1798 WSNRGLDEAIHQY
+1798 WSNGGLDKAIHQY
-1811 AYDNGEKDKDARIQY
+1811 AYDNGEKDRDARIQY
-1826 GVQLRRGIKEW
+1826 GVQLRRGIREW
-1837 SEMTDEQ
+1837 SGMTDEQ

>member
-35 EVNGQYEETT
+35 EFDGQYEEITDDMSEDEKDFQRLKHELYVAQETT

-80 FDDRIAGIDDVRNGE
+80 FDERIAGIDDVRNGE
-95 HKQEA
+95 HRQKA
-100 DDYDWAARNEA
+100 DDYDRAARSEA
-111 LREMRKFVKR
+111 LGEMRKFVKR

-134 LAEAEKGSGVISFA
+134 LAEAEKGSSVISFA
-148 ELTKRVQDKSED
+148 ELAKRVQDKSED

-181 AFAARISYL
+181 DFAARISYL
-190 AEMARRRAENPN
+190 AEMERRRAENPN

-207 DSAWRARIGFSDMP
+207 DSAWRARIGLSDMP

-227 EARANTKKFIEDA
+227 EVRANTKKSIEDA
-240 RAEASSEREKLDEA
+240 RAGASSEREKLDEA

-261 VYGNEV
+261 VYGDEV

-299 SYEQRLT
+299 SYEQRLA

-326 NSEGVKRRKYNAMR
+326 NSEGAKRRKYNAMR

-383 ADVDPSIG
+383 ADVDPS
-391 TEVDDGNNNS
+391 DGAENNP
-401 DAERQSSNAEDEPD
+401 DGAEGESG

-437 GDYLKLLGITDEV
+437 GDYLELLGITDEV

-572 DYTKLGAD
+572 DYTKLGAE

-609 KLAADDPDFEEFLK
+609 ELAADDPDFEEFLK
-623 GKGIDSYDYTKLG
+623 EKGIDSYDYTKLG
-636 ADKLQELLDEYEK
+636 ADKLQELLDEYAK
-649 RQGKEPSLP
+649 RQGEKPSRP
-658 EMKNIAVAELDVERD
+658 EMKNIAVAELDVEKD

-688 YLQGIEGYDENGKP
+688 YLQGIEGYDENGRP
-702 IIRVGRARRFVRR
+702 IIRVGKARRFVRR

-726 IVHYERQVREEFE
+726 IVHYEKQVREEFE

-773 YNAYSVKVDEDGNE
+773 YDAYSVKVDEDGNE
-787 YVERRFLGENGQI
+787 YVERRFLGEDGQI
-800 ETERVDDDSKV
+800 KTERVDADSKV

-826 AGSIDERTLRA
+826 AGSIDEKTLRA

-943 RAGFA
+943 RFGFA
-948 LGGVAI
+948 LGGVAV
-954 SGAMAGMKERAR
+954 SGTMAGMKERAR

-971 SVAQRRLAQGGELGG
+971 SVAQRRLAQGGKLGD
-986 TKFDRQL
+986 TKFDKQL
-993 GETIQEMASAED
+993 GETIQEMASAEE
-1005 LTANLNSA
+1005 LTADLNSA
-1013 MEALNNEDA
+1013 MEAFNNENA

-1027 NQALNLLRAQLGS
+1027 NRALNLLRAQLGR

-1051 GIDMIRYTNGD
+1051 GVDMIRYTNGD

-1077 AEARSLLLENGV
+1077 AEARSLLLKNGV

-1106 ESEED
+1106 ESKKD

-1122 LRRRR
+1122 LRRKR
-1127 ALKRAAATAAIGAA
+1127 ALKRAVATAVIGAA

-1165 HHQDNDGAMQTL
+1165 HHQDNDGATQTW
-1177 LARAFGMEQSATTVE
+1177 LAHAFGMEQSATTVE

-1203 AAQYRNREGFTVKE
+1203 AAQYRNQEGFTVKE

-1317 FSEGLNALGL
+1317 FSEGLDALGL

-1367 DGMIGSTISREVPI
+1367 DGMISSTISREVPI

-1434 PPSDGDGSGSP
+1434 PPSDGGGSGSP
-1445 ERPTPTGDGDG
+1445 ERPTPTGDGGDGNGDGNGDG
-1456 SSSHEGSTSS
+1456 SSSP
-1466 DNGERT
+1466 
-1472 TEGSTSSDNG
+1472 
-1482 ERTTEGSTPS
+1482 EGSTPS

-1498 TEDRE
+1498 TDGSTPSGNGERTTEDRR
-1503 PFRTRT
+1503 PFFRTST
-1509 RPAGV
+1509 RPAGI

-1522 PLVFTP
+1522 PLVFAP

-1550 DAKAKVERVAR
+1550 DAKAKVERVAG

-1577 LATSNE
+1577 LAASSE

-1616 VSNVNREDL
+1616 VSKVNREDL

-1701 ATDKSASSDAEGAP
+1701 ATDNSASSGAEGAS

-1720 SSVESGSAEPVR
+1720 
-1732 AEGTDNPE
+1732 
-1740 TSATS
+1740 SATS
-1745 SSTGEPGS
+1745 SSTSESGS

-1764 TTKGNFYKYMGLS
+1764 TAKGNFYKYMGLS

-1798 WSNRGLDEAIHQY
+1798 WSNGGLDKAIHQY
-1811 AYDNGEKDKDARIQY
+1811 AYDNGEKDRNARIQY
-1826 GVQLRRGIKEW
+1826 GVQRRRGIREW
-1837 SEMTDEQ
+1837 SGMTDEQ

>member
-35 EVNGQYEETT
+35 EFDGQYEEITDDMSEDEKDFQRLKHELYVAQETT

-80 FDDRIAGIDDVRNGE
+80 FDGRIAGIDDVRNGE
-95 HKQEA
+95 HRQKA
-100 DDYDWAARNEA
+100 DDYDRAARSEA
-111 LREMRKFVKR
+111 LGEMRKFVKR

-134 LAEAEKGSGVISFA
+134 LAEAEKGSSVISFA
-148 ELTKRVQDKSED
+148 ELAKRVQDKSED
-160 GLYARLVNNSAN
+160 GLYARLVNDSAN

-181 AFAARISYL
+181 DFAARISYL

-207 DSAWRARIGFSDMP
+207 DSAWRARIGLSDMP

-227 EARANTKKFIEDA
+227 EVRANTKKFIEDA
-240 RAEASSEREKLDEA
+240 RAGASSEREKLDEA

-261 VYGNEV
+261 VYGDEV

-299 SYEQRLT
+299 SYEQRLA

-320 AADDIR
+320 VADDIR
-326 NSEGVKRRKYNAMR
+326 NSEGAKRRKYNAMR

-377 AESTTQ
+377 VESTTQ
-383 ADVDPSIG
+383 ADVDPS
-391 TEVDDGNNNS
+391 DG
-401 DAERQSSNAEDEPD
+401 AEGESD
-415 DSERLKQAHD
+415 DSEKLKQAHD

-477 TKEIV
+477 TKEIA

-521 NRYNSENSSE
+521 NRYNSENRSE

-561 EFLKG
+561 EFLKE

-580 KLQELLDEYTAE
+580 ELQGLLDEYA
-592 KEKNDAE
+592 
-599 KLKELRDRIT
+599 
-609 KLAADDPDFEEFLK
+609 
-623 GKGIDSYDYTKLG
+623 
-636 ADKLQELLDEYEK
+636 K
-649 RQGKEPSLP
+649 RQGKESSLP
-658 EMKNIAVAELDVERD
+658 EMKNIAVAELHVERD

-702 IIRVGRARRFVRR
+702 IIRVGKARRFVRR

-726 IVHYERQVREEFE
+726 IVHYEKQVREEFE

-800 ETERVDDDSKV
+800 ETERVDGDSRV

-948 LGGVAI
+948 LGGVAVV

-986 TKFDRQL
+986 TKFDKQL
-993 GETIQEMASAED
+993 GETIQGMASAEK
-1005 LTANLNSA
+1005 LTADLNSA
-1013 MEALNNEDA
+1013 MEALNNENA

-1027 NQALNLLRAQLGS
+1027 KQALNLLKGQLGS
-1040 VEALVTISDRD
+1040 VDALVTISDRD
-1051 GIDMIRYTNGD
+1051 SIDMISYTNGD

-1077 AEARSLLLENGV
+1077 AEARSLLLKNGV

-1100 LERDTY
+1100 LERDAY

-1122 LRRRR
+1122 LRRKR
-1127 ALKRAAATAAIGAA
+1127 ALKRAVATAAIGVA

-1165 HHQDNDGAMQTL
+1165 HHQDNDGATQTL
-1177 LARAFGMEQSATTVE
+1177 LAHAFGMEQSATTVE

-1217 AGTRTVTENGQI
+1217 AGTRTITENGQI

-1410 ITFGERG
+1410 ITFGGRG
-1417 RKFEPTEPRF
+1417 GKFEPTEPRF
-1427 GGGGNEN
+1427 GGGDNEN

-1445 ERPTPTGDGDG
+1445 ERPTQTGDSDGDDDGDGDG
-1456 SSSHEGSTSS
+1456 SSSHEGPASS
-1466 DNGERT
+1466 DNGEK
-1472 TEGSTSSDNG
+1472 
-1482 ERTTEGSTPS
+1482 TTEGSTPS
-1492 DNGERT
+1492 NNGEGT
-1498 TEDRE
+1498 TEDRK
-1503 PFRTRT
+1503 PFFRTET

-1522 PLVFTP
+1522 PLVFAP

-1550 DAKAKVERVAR
+1550 DAKAKVEKAAG

-1568 AEISVDADT
+1568 AEISVDADA
-1577 LATSNE
+1577 LAASSE

-1616 VSNVNREDL
+1616 VGNVNREDL

-1676 ILGKGWNYWTNQF
+1676 ILGKGWGYWTNQF

-1701 ATDKSASSDAEGAP
+1701 ATG
-1715 NAEGA
+1715 
-1720 SSVESGSAEPVR
+1720 
-1732 AEGTDNPE
+1732 NPE
-1740 TSATS
+1740 SSAAS
-1745 SSTGEPGS
+1745 SSTSESGS
-1753 AESGSAQNETI
+1753 AESGSAQSETI
-1764 TTKGNFYKYMGLS
+1764 TAKGNFYEYMGLS

-1798 WSNRGLDEAIHQY
+1798 WSNGGLDKAIHQY
-1811 AYDNGEKDKDARIQY
+1811 AYDNGEKDRDARIQY
-1826 GVQLRRGIKEW
+1826 GVQLRRGIREW
-1837 SEMTDEQ
+1837 SGMTDEQ

>member
-35 EVNGQYEETT
+35 EFDGQYEEITDDMSEDEKDFQRLKHELYVAQETT

-80 FDDRIAGIDDVRNGE
+80 FDGRIAGIDDVRNGE
-95 HKQEA
+95 HRQKA
-100 DDYDWAARNEA
+100 DDYDRAARSEA
-111 LREMRKFVKR
+111 LGEMRKFVKR

-134 LAEAEKGSGVISFA
+134 LAEAEKGSSVISFA
-148 ELTKRVQDKSED
+148 ELAKRVQDKSED
-160 GLYARLVNNSAN
+160 GLYARLVNDSAN

-181 AFAARISYL
+181 DFAARISYL

-207 DSAWRARIGFSDMP
+207 DSAWRARIGLSDMP
-221 NWLKEQ
+221 NWFKEQ
-227 EARANTKKFIEDA
+227 EVRANTKKFIEDA
-240 RAEASSEREKLDEA
+240 RAGASSEREKLDEA

-261 VYGNEV
+261 VYGDEV

-299 SYEQRLT
+299 SYEQRLA

-320 AADDIR
+320 VADDIR
-326 NSEGVKRRKYNAMR
+326 NSEGAKRRKYNAMR

-377 AESTTQ
+377 VESTTQ
-383 ADVDPSIG
+383 ADVDPS
-391 TEVDDGNNNS
+391 DGAENNP
-401 DAERQSSNAEDEPD
+401 DGAEGESD
-415 DSERLKQAHD
+415 DSEKLKQAHD

-477 TKEIV
+477 TKEIA

-521 NRYNSENSSE
+521 NRYNSENRSE

-561 EFLKG
+561 EFLKE

-580 KLQELLDEYTAE
+580 ELQGLLDEYA
-592 KEKNDAE
+592 
-599 KLKELRDRIT
+599 
-609 KLAADDPDFEEFLK
+609 
-623 GKGIDSYDYTKLG
+623 
-636 ADKLQELLDEYEK
+636 K
-649 RQGKEPSLP
+649 RQGKESSLP
-658 EMKNIAVAELDVERD
+658 EMKNIAVAELHVERD

-702 IIRVGRARRFVRR
+702 IIRVGKARRFVRR

-726 IVHYERQVREEFE
+726 IVHYEKQVREEFE

-787 YVERRFLGENGQI
+787 YVERRFLGEDGQI
-800 ETERVDDDSKV
+800 KTERVDADSKV
-811 AQNTIDLRDAIRDFA
+811 AQNTIDLRDVIRDFA
-826 AGSIDERTLRA
+826 AGSIDEKTLRA

-894 RTQEHRDNLDRI
+894 RTQEHRDNLDKI

-921 EAIAV
+921 EVIAV

-931 ANIGKFG
+931 ANIGKFS
-938 ASAAA
+938 ASTAA
-943 RAGFA
+943 RAVFM
-948 LGGVAI
+948 LGGGAAV
-954 SGAMAGMKERAR
+954 SGTMAGMKERSR

-986 TKFDRQL
+986 TKFDKQL
-993 GETIQEMASAED
+993 GETIQGMASAEK
-1005 LTANLNSA
+1005 LTADLNSA
-1013 MEALNNEDA
+1013 MEALNNENA

-1027 NQALNLLRAQLGS
+1027 KQALNLLKGQLGS
-1040 VEALVTISDRD
+1040 VDALVTISDRD
-1051 GIDMIRYTNGD
+1051 SIDMISYTNGD

-1077 AEARSLLLENGV
+1077 AEARSLLLKNGV

-1100 LERDTY
+1100 LERDAY

-1122 LRRRR
+1122 LRRKR
-1127 ALKRAAATAAIGAA
+1127 ALKRAVATAAIGVA

-1165 HHQDNDGAMQTL
+1165 HHQDNDGATQTL
-1177 LARAFGMEQSATTVE
+1177 LAHAFGMEQSATTVE

-1217 AGTRTVTENGQI
+1217 AGTRTITENGQI

-1410 ITFGERG
+1410 ITFGGRG
-1417 RKFEPTEPRF
+1417 GKFEPTEPRF
-1427 GGGGNEN
+1427 GGGDNEN

-1445 ERPTPTGDGDG
+1445 ERPTQTGDSDGDDDGDGDG
-1456 SSSHEGSTSS
+1456 SSSHEGPASS
-1466 DNGERT
+1466 DNGEK
-1472 TEGSTSSDNG
+1472 
-1482 ERTTEGSTPS
+1482 TTEGSTPS
-1492 DNGERT
+1492 NNGEGT
-1498 TEDRE
+1498 TEDRK
-1503 PFRTRT
+1503 PFFRTET

-1522 PLVFTP
+1522 PLVFAP

-1550 DAKAKVERVAR
+1550 DAKAKVEKAAG

-1568 AEISVDADT
+1568 AEISVDADA
-1577 LATSNE
+1577 LAASSE

-1616 VSNVNREDL
+1616 VGNVNREDL

-1676 ILGKGWNYWTNQF
+1676 ILGKGWGYWTNQF
-1689 EFMGLMEIDDED
+1689 EFMGLMEVDDED
-1701 ATDKSASSDAEGAP
+1701 ATGNSASSGAEGAS

-1720 SSVESGSAEPVR
+1720 SA
-1732 AEGTDNPE
+1732 A
-1740 TSATS
+1740 S
-1745 SSTGEPGS
+1745 SSTSESGS
-1753 AESGSAQNETI
+1753 AESGSAQSETI
-1764 TTKGNFYKYMGLS
+1764 TAKGNFYEYMGLS

-1798 WSNRGLDEAIHQY
+1798 WSNGGLDKAIHQY
-1811 AYDNGEKDKDARIQY
+1811 AYDNGEKDRDARIQY
-1826 GVQLRRGIKEW
+1826 GVQLRRGIREW
-1837 SEMTDEQ
+1837 SGMTDEQ

>member
-35 EVNGQYEETT
+35 EFDGQYEEITDGMSEDEKDFQRLKHELYVAQETT

-80 FDDRIAGIDDVRNGE
+80 FDERIAGIDDVRNGE
-95 HKQEA
+95 HRQKA
-100 DDYDWAARNEA
+100 DDYDRAARSEA
-111 LREMRKFVKR
+111 LGEMRKFVKR

-134 LAEAEKGSGVISFA
+134 LAEAEKGSSVISFA
-148 ELTKRVQDKSED
+148 ELTKRVRDKSED
-160 GLYARLVNNSAN
+160 GLYARLVNNSNN

-207 DSAWRARIGFSDMP
+207 DSAWRARIGLSDMP

-240 RAEASSEREKLDEA
+240 RAQASTEREKLDEA

-261 VYGNEV
+261 VYGDEV

-282 HDMLHE
+282 HDMLHK

-293 MGETAD
+293 MGKTAD
-299 SYEQRLT
+299 SYEQRLA

-320 AADDIR
+320 VADDIR
-326 NSEGVKRRKYNAMR
+326 NSEGAKRRKYNAMR

-377 AESTTQ
+377 AESTAQ

-391 TEVDDGNNNS
+391 TEVDD
-401 DAERQSSNAEDEPD
+401 DAEDNPDDAEDNPDDAEDESD
-415 DSERLKQAHD
+415 DSEKLKQAHD

-521 NRYNSENSSE
+521 NRYNSENRSE

-561 EFLKG
+561 EFLKE

-572 DYTKLGAD
+572 DYTKLGAE

-599 KLKELRDRIT
+599 KLKVLRDIIT

-636 ADKLQELLDEYEK
+636 ADELQELLDEYAK
-649 RQGKEPSLP
+649 RQGKESSLP
-658 EMKNIAVAELDVERD
+658 EMKNIAVAELDVEKD

-702 IIRVGRARRFVRR
+702 IIRVGKARRFVRR

-800 ETERVDDDSKV
+800 ETERVDGDSRV

-837 RIDDIRRDENGEINR
+837 RIDDIRRDEDGEINR

-948 LGGVAI
+948 LGGVAV
-954 SGAMAGMKERAR
+954 SSAMAGMKERAR

-971 SVAQRRLAQGGELGG
+971 SVAQRRLAQGGELGD

-1013 MEALNNEDA
+1013 MEALNNENA

-1027 NQALNLLRAQLGS
+1027 NRALNLLRGQLGS
-1040 VEALVTISDRD
+1040 VEALVAISDRD
-1051 GIDMIRYTNGD
+1051 GIDMIRYANGD

-1077 AEARSLLLENGV
+1077 AEARSLLLKNGV

-1111 GLNAKEAAFRS
+1111 GLNAREAAFRS
-1122 LRRRR
+1122 LRRKR
-1127 ALKRAAATAAIGAA
+1127 ALKRAGATAVIGVV

-1165 HHQDNDGAMQTL
+1165 HHQDNDGATQTL
-1177 LARAFGMEQSATTVE
+1177 LAHAFGMEQSATTVE

-1255 GNELGIHTSESGG
+1255 GNELGIHTSENGG

-1317 FSEGLNALGL
+1317 FSEGLDALGL

-1367 DGMIGSTISREVPI
+1367 DGMISSTISREVPI

-1434 PPSDGDGSGSP
+1434 PPSDGGGSGSP

-1456 SSSHEGSTSS
+1456 SSSPEGSASS

-1472 TEGSTSSDNG
+1472 AEGQ
-1482 ERTTEGSTPS
+1482 TPS

-1498 TEDRE
+1498 TEDRK
-1503 PFRTRT
+1503 PFFRTET

-1522 PLVFTP
+1522 PLVFAP

-1550 DAKAKVERVAR
+1550 DAKAKVERAAG

-1577 LATSNE
+1577 LATSSE
-1583 TPPELVMYRPDYT
+1583 TLPELVMYRPDYT

-1616 VSNVNREDL
+1616 VSSVSREDL

-1676 ILGKGWNYWTNQF
+1676 ILGKGWGYWTNQF

-1701 ATDKSASSDAEGAP
+1701 ATDNSASSG
-1715 NAEGA
+1715 AEGA
-1720 SSVESGSAEPVR
+1720 SN
-1732 AEGTDNPE
+1732 AEGV
-1740 TSATS
+1740 SATS
-1745 SSTGEPGS
+1745 ASTSESGS

-1764 TTKGNFYKYMGLS
+1764 TTKGNFYEYMGLS
-1777 GPITKDEADLN
+1777 GPITKNEADLN

-1798 WSNRGLDEAIHQY
+1798 WSNGGLDKAIHQY
-1811 AYDNGEKDKDARIQY
+1811 AYDNGEKDRNARIQY
-1826 GVQLRRGIKEW
+1826 GVQLRRGIREW
-1837 SEMTDEQ
+1837 SGMTDEQ

-1857 DIQFMEKIGLIQIG
+1857 DIQFMEKIGLIKIG

>member
-1 MAEKVEQGNSGNNPE
+1 
-16 NGQDWA
+16 
-22 EMAKQAIDERTRQ
+22 
-35 EVNGQYEETT
+35 
-45 DMPGK
+45 
-50 DWEKA
+50 
-55 AQISGL
+55 
-61 EQWREHLSTLRGYL
+61 
-75 QFEQD
+75 
-80 FDDRIAGIDDVRNGE
+80 
-95 HKQEA
+95 
-100 DDYDWAARNEA
+100 
-111 LREMRKFVKR
+111 
-121 NQGESQSEYRDRL
+121 
-134 LAEAEKGSGVISFA
+134 
-148 ELTKRVQDKSED
+148 
-160 GLYARLVNNSAN
+160 
-172 ARREGETNE
+172 
-181 AFAARISYL
+181 
-190 AEMARRRAENPN
+190 
-202 ERGED
+202 
-207 DSAWRARIGFSDMP
+207 
-221 NWLKEQ
+221 
-227 EARANTKKFIEDA
+227 
-240 RAEASSEREKLDEA
+240 
-254 TREAMAK
+254 
-261 VYGNEV
+261 
-267 LEEGADTTA
+267 
-276 IREKKL
+276 
-282 HDMLHE
+282 
-288 MMPKM
+288 
-293 MGETAD
+293 
-299 SYEQRLT
+299 
-306 NALAQVRSASELTF
+306 
-320 AADDIR
+320 
-326 NSEGVKRRKYNAMR
+326 
-340 KITEANP
+340 
-347 QLEGESL
+347 
-354 QQYRDRLL
+354 
-362 YLAIEGGVDLAAIDE
+362 
-377 AESTTQ
+377 
-383 ADVDPSIG
+383 
-391 TEVDDGNNNS
+391 
-401 DAERQSSNAEDEPD
+401 
-415 DSERLKQAHD
+415 
-425 AVKERAKTDKDF
+425 
-437 GDYLKLLGITDEV
+437 
-450 IDGMSISDVNDLFE
+450 MSISDVNDLFE

-507 ELRDKDPKEIRDIL
+507 ELRDKDPKAIRDIL

-580 KLQELLDEYTAE
+580 ELQGLLDEYA
-592 KEKNDAE
+592 
-599 KLKELRDRIT
+599 
-609 KLAADDPDFEEFLK
+609 
-623 GKGIDSYDYTKLG
+623 
-636 ADKLQELLDEYEK
+636 K
-649 RQGKEPSLP
+649 RQGEKPSRP
-658 EMKNIAVAELDVERD
+658 EMKNIAVAELYVERD

-702 IIRVGRARRFVRR
+702 IIGVGKARRFVRR

-726 IVHYERQVREEFE
+726 IVHYEKQVREEFE

-773 YNAYSVKVDEDGNE
+773 YKAYSVKVDEDGNE
-787 YVERRFLGENGQI
+787 YVERRFLGEDGQI
-800 ETERVDDDSKV
+800 KTERVDADSKV

-826 AGSIDERTLRA
+826 AGSIDEKTLRA

-948 LGGVAI
+948 LGGVAV

-971 SVAQRRLAQGGELGG
+971 SVAQRRLAQGGELGD

-993 GETIQEMASAED
+993 GETIQEMASAEE

-1013 MEALNNEDA
+1013 MEALNNENA

-1027 NQALNLLRAQLGS
+1027 NQALNLLRGQLGR

-1077 AEARSLLLENGV
+1077 AEARSLLLKNGV

-1100 LERDTY
+1100 LERDAY

-1111 GLNAKEAAFRS
+1111 GLNVKEAAFRS
-1122 LRRRR
+1122 LRRKR
-1127 ALKRAAATAAIGAA
+1127 ALKRAAATAAIGVA
-1141 TTLGTQELNAA
+1141 TTLGTQELTAA

-1165 HHQDNDGAMQTL
+1165 HHQDNDGATQTL
-1177 LARAFGMEQSATTVE
+1177 LAHAFGMEQSATTVE

-1217 AGTRTVTENGQI
+1217 AGTRTITENGQI

-1277 TRGGESLSF
+1277 TRGSESLSF

-1317 FSEGLNALGL
+1317 FSEGLDALGL

-1367 DGMIGSTISREVPI
+1367 DGMISSTVSREVPI

-1395 VQIPGFVTIPFSRRG
+1395 VQNPGFVTIPFSRRG
-1410 ITFGERG
+1410 ITFGGRG

-1427 GGGGNEN
+1427 GGDGNEN

-1445 ERPTPTGDGDG
+1445 ERPTPTGDSDDDGDGDG
-1456 SSSHEGSTSS
+1456 SSSHEGPA
-1466 DNGERT
+1466 
-1472 TEGSTSSDNG
+1472 
-1482 ERTTEGSTPS
+1482 PS
-1492 DNGERT
+1492 DNGEGT
-1498 TEDRE
+1498 TEDRK
-1503 PFRTRT
+1503 PFFRTET

-1522 PLVFTP
+1522 PLVFAP

-1550 DAKAKVERVAR
+1550 DAKAKVERVAG

-1577 LATSNE
+1577 LAASSE

-1616 VSNVNREDL
+1616 VSSVSREDL

-1676 ILGKGWNYWTNQF
+1676 ILGKGWGYWTNQF

-1701 ATDKSASSDAEGAP
+1701 ATNNSASSGAEGAS

-1720 SSVESGSAEPVR
+1720 SA
-1732 AEGTDNPE
+1732 A
-1740 TSATS
+1740 S
-1745 SSTGEPGS
+1745 SSTSESGS
-1753 AESGSAQNETI
+1753 AESGSAQSETI
-1764 TTKGNFYKYMGLS
+1764 TAKGNFYEYMGLS

-1798 WSNRGLDEAIHQY
+1798 WSNGGLDKAIHQY
-1811 AYDNGEKDKDARIQY
+1811 AYDNGEKDRDARIQY
-1826 GVQLRRGIKEW
+1826 GVQLRRGIREW
-1837 SEMTDEQ
+1837 SGMTDEQ

>member
-35 EVNGQYEETT
+35 EFDGQYEEITDDMSEDEKDFQRLKHELYVAQETT

-80 FDDRIAGIDDVRNGE
+80 FDGRIAGIDDVRNGE
-95 HKQEA
+95 HRQKA
-100 DDYDWAARNEA
+100 DDYDRAARSEA
-111 LREMRKFVKR
+111 LGEMRKFVKR

-134 LAEAEKGSGVISFA
+134 LAEAEKGSSVISFA
-148 ELTKRVQDKSED
+148 ELAKRVQDKSED
-160 GLYARLVNNSAN
+160 GLYARLVNDSAN

-181 AFAARISYL
+181 DFAARISYL

-207 DSAWRARIGFSDMP
+207 DSAWRARIGLSDMP

-227 EARANTKKFIEDA
+227 EVRANTKKFIEDA
-240 RAEASSEREKLDEA
+240 RAGASSEREKLDEA

-261 VYGNEV
+261 VYGDEV

-299 SYEQRLT
+299 SYEQRLA

-320 AADDIR
+320 VADDIR
-326 NSEGVKRRKYNAMR
+326 NSEGAKRRKYNAMR

-377 AESTTQ
+377 VESTTQ
-383 ADVDPSIG
+383 ADVDPS
-391 TEVDDGNNNS
+391 DGAENNP
-401 DAERQSSNAEDEPD
+401 DGAEGESD
-415 DSERLKQAHD
+415 DSEKLKQAHD

-477 TKEIV
+477 TKEIA

-521 NRYNSENSSE
+521 NRYNSENRSE

-561 EFLKG
+561 EFLKE

-580 KLQELLDEYTAE
+580 ELQGLLDEYA
-592 KEKNDAE
+592 
-599 KLKELRDRIT
+599 
-609 KLAADDPDFEEFLK
+609 
-623 GKGIDSYDYTKLG
+623 
-636 ADKLQELLDEYEK
+636 K
-649 RQGKEPSLP
+649 RQGKESSLP
-658 EMKNIAVAELDVERD
+658 EMKNIAVAELHVERD
-673 VRDAIRAE
+673 VRDTIRAE

-702 IIRVGRARRFVRR
+702 IIRVGKARRFVRR

-726 IVHYERQVREEFE
+726 IVHYEKQVREEFE

-787 YVERRFLGENGQI
+787 YVERRFLGEDGQI
-800 ETERVDDDSKV
+800 KTERVDADSKV
-811 AQNTIDLRDAIRDFA
+811 AQNTIDLRDVIRDFA
-826 AGSIDERTLRA
+826 AGSIDEKTLRA

-894 RTQEHRDNLDRI
+894 RTQEHRDNLDKI

-921 EAIAV
+921 EVIAV

-931 ANIGKFG
+931 ANIGKFS
-938 ASAAA
+938 ASTAA
-943 RAGFA
+943 RAVFM
-948 LGGVAI
+948 LGGGAAV
-954 SGAMAGMKERAR
+954 SGTMAGMKERSR

-986 TKFDRQL
+986 TKFDKQL
-993 GETIQEMASAED
+993 GETIQGMASAEK
-1005 LTANLNSA
+1005 LTADLNSA
-1013 MEALNNEDA
+1013 MEALNNENA

-1027 NQALNLLRAQLGS
+1027 KQALNLLKGQLGS
-1040 VEALVTISDRD
+1040 VDALVTISDRD
-1051 GIDMIRYTNGD
+1051 SIDMISYTNGD

-1077 AEARSLLLENGV
+1077 AEARSLLLKNGV

-1100 LERDTY
+1100 LERDAY

-1122 LRRRR
+1122 LRRKR
-1127 ALKRAAATAAIGAA
+1127 ALKRAVATAAIGVA

-1165 HHQDNDGAMQTL
+1165 HHQDNDGATQTL
-1177 LARAFGMEQSATTVE
+1177 LAHAFGMEQSATTVE

-1217 AGTRTVTENGQI
+1217 AGTRTITENGQI

-1395 VQIPGFVTIPFSRRG
+1395 VQNPGFVTIPFSRRG
-1410 ITFGERG
+1410 ITFGGRG
-1417 RKFEPTEPRF
+1417 GKFEPTEPRF

-1434 PPSDGDGSGSP
+1434 SPSDGDGSGSP
-1445 ERPTPTGDGDG
+1445 ERPAQTGDSDGDGDGDG
-1456 SSSHEGSTSS
+1456 SSSHEGPAPS
-1466 DNGERT
+1466 DNGEK
-1472 TEGSTSSDNG
+1472 
-1482 ERTTEGSTPS
+1482 TTEGSTPS
-1492 DNGERT
+1492 NNGEGT
-1498 TEDRE
+1498 TEDRK
-1503 PFRTRT
+1503 PFFRTET

-1522 PLVFTP
+1522 PLVFAP

-1550 DAKAKVERVAR
+1550 DAKAKVEKAAG

-1568 AEISVDADT
+1568 AEISVDADA
-1577 LATSNE
+1577 LAASSE

-1616 VSNVNREDL
+1616 VGNVNREDL

-1676 ILGKGWNYWTNQF
+1676 ILGKGWGYWTNQF
-1689 EFMGLMEIDDED
+1689 EFMGLMEVDDED
-1701 ATDKSASSDAEGAP
+1701 ATGNSASSGAEGAS

-1720 SSVESGSAEPVR
+1720 SA
-1732 AEGTDNPE
+1732 A
-1740 TSATS
+1740 S
-1745 SSTGEPGS
+1745 SSTSESGS
-1753 AESGSAQNETI
+1753 AESGSAQSETI
-1764 TTKGNFYKYMGLS
+1764 TAKGNFYEYMGLS

-1798 WSNRGLDEAIHQY
+1798 WSNGGLDKAIHQY
-1811 AYDNGEKDKDARIQY
+1811 AYDNGEKDRDARIQY
-1826 GVQLRRGIKEW
+1826 GVQLRRGIREW
-1837 SEMTDEQ
+1837 SGMTDEQ

-1857 DIQFMEKIGLIQIG
+1857 DIQFMEKIGLIKIG

>member
-326 NSEGVKRRKYNAMR
+326 NSEGAKRRKYNAMR

-493 EFKKWLEAQGINAD
+493 EFKKWLEVQGINAD

-580 KLQELLDEYTAE
+580 KLQELLDEYMAE

-931 ANIGKFG
+931 ANIGKFS

-948 LGGVAI
+948 LGGVAV

-993 GETIQEMASAED
+993 GETIQEMASAEE

-1122 LRRRR
+1122 LRRKR
-1127 ALKRAAATAAIGAA
+1127 ALKRAAATAAIGVA

-1165 HHQDNDGAMQTL
+1165 HHQDNDGATQTL
-1177 LARAFGMEQSATTVE
+1177 LAHAFGMEQSATTVE
-1192 TAISQGVDEAT
+1192 TAIGQGVDEAT
-1203 AAQYRNREGFTVKE
+1203 AAQYRNREGFTVRE

-1427 GGGGNEN
+1427 RGGGNEN
-1434 PPSDGDGSGSP
+1434 PPSDGGGSGSP

-1456 SSSHEGSTSS
+1456 DGNGDGDGSSSHEGPAPS

-1482 ERTTEGSTPS
+1482 EK
-1492 DNGERT
+1492 T

-1503 PFRTRT
+1503 PFFRTRT
-1509 RPAGV
+1509 RSAGV

-1764 TTKGNFYKYMGLS
+1764 TAKGNFYKYMGLS

-1811 AYDNGEKDKDARIQY
+1811 AYDNGEKDKGARIQY
-1826 GVQLRRGIKEW
+1826 GVQLRRGIREW
-1837 SEMTDEQ
+1837 SGMTDEE

-1851 KVAASE
+1851 KVTASE

>member
-35 EVNGQYEETT
+35 EFDGQYEEITDDMSEDEKDFQRLKHELYVAQETT

-80 FDDRIAGIDDVRNGE
+80 FDERIAGIDDVRNGE
-95 HKQEA
+95 HKQKA
-100 DDYDWAARNEA
+100 DDYDRAARSKA
-111 LREMRKFVKR
+111 LEEMRKFVKR

-134 LAEAEKGSGVISFA
+134 LAEAEKGSSVISFA
-148 ELTKRVQDKSED
+148 ELAKRVQDKSED

-181 AFAARISYL
+181 DFAARISYL

-207 DSAWRARIGFSDMP
+207 DSAWRARIGLSDMP

-227 EARANTKKFIEDA
+227 EVRAETKKSIEDA
-240 RAEASSEREKLDEA
+240 RAGASSEREKLDEA

-261 VYGNEV
+261 VYGDEV

-299 SYEQRLT
+299 SYEQRLA

-320 AADDIR
+320 VADDIR
-326 NSEGVKRRKYNAMR
+326 NSEGAKRRKYNAMR

-377 AESTTQ
+377 AESTAQ

-391 TEVDDGNNNS
+391 AEVDD
-401 DAERQSSNAEDEPD
+401 DAEDNPDDAEDESD
-415 DSERLKQAHD
+415 DSEKLKQAHD

-437 GDYLKLLGITDEV
+437 GDYLELLGITDEV

-561 EFLKG
+561 EFLKE

-580 KLQELLDEYTAE
+580 KLQELLDEYA
-592 KEKNDAE
+592 
-599 KLKELRDRIT
+599 
-609 KLAADDPDFEEFLK
+609 
-623 GKGIDSYDYTKLG
+623 
-636 ADKLQELLDEYEK
+636 K
-649 RQGKEPSLP
+649 RQGKESSLP

-702 IIRVGRARRFVRR
+702 IIRVGKARRFVRR

-726 IVHYERQVREEFE
+726 IVHYERKVREEFE

-787 YVERRFLGENGQI
+787 YVERRFLGEDGQI
-800 ETERVDDDSKV
+800 KTERVDADSKV

-826 AGSIDERTLRA
+826 AGSIDEKTLRA

-948 LGGVAI
+948 LGGVAV
-954 SGAMAGMKERAR
+954 SSAMAGMKERAR

-971 SVAQRRLAQGGELGG
+971 SVAQRRLAQGGELGD
-986 TKFDRQL
+986 TKFDQQL
-993 GETIQEMASAED
+993 GETIQEMASAEE

-1013 MEALNNEDA
+1013 MEALNNENA

-1051 GIDMIRYTNGD
+1051 GVDMIRYTNGD

-1077 AEARSLLLENGV
+1077 AEARSLLLKNGV

-1122 LRRRR
+1122 LRRKRV
-1127 ALKRAAATAAIGAA
+1127 LKRAAATAAIGVA
-1141 TTLGTQELNAA
+1141 TTLGTQELTAA

-1165 HHQDNDGAMQTL
+1165 HHQDNDGATQTL
-1177 LARAFGMEQSATTVE
+1177 LAHAFGMEQSATTVE

-1317 FSEGLNALGL
+1317 FSEGLDALGL

-1367 DGMIGSTISREVPI
+1367 DGMISSTISREVPI
-1381 FDVIQTVTHAGTSG
+1381 FDVIQTVAHAGTSG

-1417 RKFEPTEPRF
+1417 GKFEPTEPRF

-1434 PPSDGDGSGSP
+1434 PPSDGGGSGSP
-1445 ERPTPTGDGDG
+1445 ERPTPTGDGGDGDGNGDG
-1456 SSSHEGSTSS
+1456 SSSP
-1466 DNGERT
+1466 
-1472 TEGSTSSDNG
+1472 
-1482 ERTTEGSTPS
+1482 EGSTPS

-1498 TEDRE
+1498 TEGQTPSDNGERTTEDRR
-1503 PFRTRT
+1503 PFFRTST
-1509 RPAGV
+1509 RPAGI

-1522 PLVFTP
+1522 PLVFAP

-1550 DAKAKVERVAR
+1550 DAKAKVERVAG

-1577 LATSNE
+1577 LAASSE

-1616 VSNVNREDL
+1616 VSKVNREDL

-1701 ATDKSASSDAEGAP
+1701 ATDNSASSGAEGAS

-1720 SSVESGSAEPVR
+1720 
-1732 AEGTDNPE
+1732 
-1740 TSATS
+1740 SATS
-1745 SSTGEPGS
+1745 SSTSESGS

-1764 TTKGNFYKYMGLS
+1764 TAKGNFYKYMGLS

-1798 WSNRGLDEAIHQY
+1798 WSNGGLDKAIHQY
-1811 AYDNGEKDKDARIQY
+1811 AYDNGEKDRDARIQY
-1826 GVQLRRGIKEW
+1826 GVQLRRGIREW
-1837 SEMTDEQ
+1837 SGMTDEQ

>member
-35 EVNGQYEETT
+35 EFDGQYEEITDDMSEDEKDFQRLKHELYVAQETT

-80 FDDRIAGIDDVRNGE
+80 FDGRIAGIDDVRNGE
-95 HKQEA
+95 HRQKA
-100 DDYDWAARNEA
+100 DDYDRAARSEA
-111 LREMRKFVKR
+111 LGEMRKFVKR

-134 LAEAEKGSGVISFA
+134 LAEAEKGSSVISFA
-148 ELTKRVQDKSED
+148 ELAKRVQDKSED
-160 GLYARLVNNSAN
+160 GLYARLVNDSAN

-181 AFAARISYL
+181 DFAARISYL

-207 DSAWRARIGFSDMP
+207 DSAWRARIGLSDMP
-221 NWLKEQ
+221 NWFKEQ
-227 EARANTKKFIEDA
+227 EVRANTKKFIEDA
-240 RAEASSEREKLDEA
+240 RAGASSEREKLDEA

-261 VYGNEV
+261 VYGDEV

-299 SYEQRLT
+299 SYEQRLA

-320 AADDIR
+320 VADDIR
-326 NSEGVKRRKYNAMR
+326 NSEGAKRRKYNAMR

-377 AESTTQ
+377 VESTTQ
-383 ADVDPSIG
+383 ADVDPS
-391 TEVDDGNNNS
+391 DGAENNP
-401 DAERQSSNAEDEPD
+401 DGAEGESD
-415 DSERLKQAHD
+415 DSEKLKQAHD

-477 TKEIV
+477 TKEIA

-521 NRYNSENSSE
+521 NRYNSENRSE

-551 KLAADDPDFE
+551 ELAADDPDFE
-561 EFLKG
+561 EFLKE

-580 KLQELLDEYTAE
+580 ELQGLLDEYA
-592 KEKNDAE
+592 
-599 KLKELRDRIT
+599 
-609 KLAADDPDFEEFLK
+609 
-623 GKGIDSYDYTKLG
+623 
-636 ADKLQELLDEYEK
+636 K
-649 RQGKEPSLP
+649 RQGKESSLP
-658 EMKNIAVAELDVERD
+658 EMKNIAVAELHVERD

-702 IIRVGRARRFVRR
+702 IIRVGKARRFVRR

-726 IVHYERQVREEFE
+726 IVHYEKQVREEFE

-787 YVERRFLGENGQI
+787 YVERRFLGEDGQI
-800 ETERVDDDSKV
+800 KTERVDADSKV
-811 AQNTIDLRDAIRDFA
+811 AQNTIDLRDVIRDFA
-826 AGSIDERTLRA
+826 AGSIDEKTLRA

-894 RTQEHRDNLDRI
+894 RTQEHRDNLDKI

-921 EAIAV
+921 EVIAV

-931 ANIGKFG
+931 ANIGKFS
-938 ASAAA
+938 ASTAA
-943 RAGFA
+943 RAVFM
-948 LGGVAI
+948 LGGGAAV
-954 SGAMAGMKERAR
+954 SGTMAGMKERSR

-986 TKFDRQL
+986 TKFDKQL
-993 GETIQEMASAED
+993 GETIQGMASAEK
-1005 LTANLNSA
+1005 LTADLNSA
-1013 MEALNNEDA
+1013 MEALNNENA

-1027 NQALNLLRAQLGS
+1027 KQALNLLKGQLGS
-1040 VEALVTISDRD
+1040 VDALVTISDRD
-1051 GIDMIRYTNGD
+1051 SIDMISYTNGD

-1077 AEARSLLLENGV
+1077 AEARSLLLKNGV

-1100 LERDTY
+1100 LERDAY

-1122 LRRRR
+1122 LRRKR
-1127 ALKRAAATAAIGAA
+1127 ALKRAVATAAIGVA

-1165 HHQDNDGAMQTL
+1165 HHQDNDGATQTL
-1177 LARAFGMEQSATTVE
+1177 LAHAFGMEQSATTVE

-1217 AGTRTVTENGQI
+1217 AGTRTITENGQI

-1268 FITSMSGAS
+1268 FITSMSGVS

-1410 ITFGERG
+1410 ITFGGRG
-1417 RKFEPTEPRF
+1417 GKFEPTEPRF
-1427 GGGGNEN
+1427 GGGDNEN

-1445 ERPTPTGDGDG
+1445 ERPTQTGDSDGDDDGDGDG
-1456 SSSHEGSTSS
+1456 SSSHEGPASS
-1466 DNGERT
+1466 DNGEK
-1472 TEGSTSSDNG
+1472 
-1482 ERTTEGSTPS
+1482 TTEGSTPS
-1492 DNGERT
+1492 NNGEGT
-1498 TEDRE
+1498 TEDRK
-1503 PFRTRT
+1503 PFFRTET

-1522 PLVFTP
+1522 PLVFAP

-1550 DAKAKVERVAR
+1550 DAKAKVEKAAG

-1568 AEISVDADT
+1568 AEISVDADA
-1577 LATSNE
+1577 LAASSE

-1616 VSNVNREDL
+1616 VGNVNREDL

-1676 ILGKGWNYWTNQF
+1676 ILGKGWGYWTNQF
-1689 EFMGLMEIDDED
+1689 EFMGLMEVDDED
-1701 ATDKSASSDAEGAP
+1701 ATGNSASSGAEGAS

-1720 SSVESGSAEPVR
+1720 SA
-1732 AEGTDNPE
+1732 A
-1740 TSATS
+1740 S
-1745 SSTGEPGS
+1745 SSTSESGS
-1753 AESGSAQNETI
+1753 AESGSAQSETI
-1764 TTKGNFYKYMGLS
+1764 TAKGNFYEYMGLS

-1798 WSNRGLDEAIHQY
+1798 WSNGGLDKAIHQY
-1811 AYDNGEKDKDARIQY
+1811 AYDNGEKDRDARIQY
-1826 GVQLRRGIKEW
+1826 GVQLRRGIREW
-1837 SEMTDEQ
+1837 SGMTDEQ

>member
-35 EVNGQYEETT
+35 EFDGQYEEITDDMPEDEKDFQRLKHELYVAQETT

-80 FDDRIAGIDDVRNGE
+80 FDERIAGIDDVRNGE
-95 HKQEA
+95 HKQKA
-100 DDYDWAARNEA
+100 DDYEKAARSKA
-111 LREMRKFVKR
+111 LEEMRKFVKR

-134 LAEAEKGSGVISFA
+134 LAEAEKGSSVISFA

-181 AFAARISYL
+181 DFAARISYL

-207 DSAWRARIGFSDMP
+207 DSAWRARIGLSDMP

-240 RAEASSEREKLDEA
+240 RAGASSEREKLDEA

-261 VYGNEV
+261 VYGDEV

-299 SYEQRLT
+299 SYEQRLA

-320 AADDIR
+320 VADDIR
-326 NSEGVKRRKYNAMR
+326 NSEGAKRRKYNAMR

-383 ADVDPSIG
+383 ADVDPS
-391 TEVDDGNNNS
+391 DGAENNP
-401 DAERQSSNAEDEPD
+401 DGAEGESD
-415 DSERLKQAHD
+415 DSEKLKQAHD

-437 GDYLKLLGITDEV
+437 GDYLGLLGITDEV

-580 KLQELLDEYTAE
+580 ELQELLDEYTAE

-609 KLAADDPDFEEFLK
+609 ELAADDPDFEEFLK
-623 GKGIDSYDYTKLG
+623 EKGIDSYDYTKLG
-636 ADKLQELLDEYEK
+636 ADELQGLLDEYAK
-649 RQGKEPSLP
+649 RQGEKPSRP
-658 EMKNIAVAELDVERD
+658 EMKNIAVAELDVEKD

-688 YLQGIEGYDENGKP
+688 YLQGIEGYDENGRP
-702 IIRVGRARRFVRR
+702 IIRVGKARRFVRR

-800 ETERVDDDSKV
+800 ETERVDGDSRV
-811 AQNTIDLRDAIRDFA
+811 AQNTIDLRNAIRDFA

-948 LGGVAI
+948 LGGVAV

-971 SVAQRRLAQGGELGG
+971 SVAQRRLAQGGELGD

-993 GETIQEMASAED
+993 GETIQGMASAED

-1013 MEALNNEDA
+1013 MEAFNNENA

-1027 NQALNLLRAQLGS
+1027 NRALNLLRAQLGG

-1111 GLNAKEAAFRS
+1111 GLNAREAAFRS

-1127 ALKRAAATAAIGAA
+1127 ALKRAAATAAIGVA
-1141 TTLGTQELNAA
+1141 TTLGTQELSAA

-1165 HHQDNDGAMQTL
+1165 HHQDNDGATQTL
-1177 LARAFGMEQSATTVE
+1177 LAHAFGMEQSATTVE

-1203 AAQYRNREGFTVKE
+1203 AARYRNREGFTVKE

-1417 RKFEPTEPRF
+1417 GKFEPTEPRF

-1434 PPSDGDGSGSP
+1434 PPSDGGGSGSP
-1445 ERPTPTGDGDG
+1445 ERPTPTGDDDGNGDGDG
-1456 SSSHEGSTSS
+1456 SSSHEGPAPS

-1472 TEGSTSSDNG
+1472 NEGQ
-1482 ERTTEGSTPS
+1482 TPS

-1498 TEDRE
+1498 TEDRR
-1503 PFRTRT
+1503 PFFRTET
-1509 RPAGV
+1509 RPAGI

-1522 PLVFTP
+1522 PLVFAP

-1550 DAKAKVERVAR
+1550 DAKAKVERAAG

-1577 LATSNE
+1577 LATSSE

-1616 VSNVNREDL
+1616 VSNVSREDL

-1701 ATDKSASSDAEGAP
+1701 ATDNSASSGAEGAS

-1720 SSVESGSAEPVR
+1720 SA
-1732 AEGTDNPE
+1732 
-1740 TSATS
+1740 TSASTS
-1745 SSTGEPGS
+1745 ESGS

-1764 TTKGNFYKYMGLS
+1764 TTKGNFYEYMGLS
-1777 GPITKDEADLN
+1777 GPITKNEADLN

-1798 WSNRGLDEAIHQY
+1798 WSNGGLDKAIHQY
-1811 AYDNGEKDKDARIQY
+1811 AYDNGEKDRNARIQY
-1826 GVQLRRGIKEW
+1826 GVQLRRGIREW
-1837 SEMTDEQ
+1837 SGMTDEQ

>member
-35 EVNGQYEETT
+35 EFDGQYEEITDDMSEDEKDFQRLKHELYVAQETT

-80 FDDRIAGIDDVRNGE
+80 FDGRIAGIDDVRNGE
-95 HKQEA
+95 HRQKA
-100 DDYDWAARNEA
+100 DDYDRAARSEA
-111 LREMRKFVKR
+111 LGEMRKFVKR

-134 LAEAEKGSGVISFA
+134 LAEAEKGSSVISFA
-148 ELTKRVQDKSED
+148 ELAKRVQDKSED
-160 GLYARLVNNSAN
+160 GLYARLVNDSAN

-181 AFAARISYL
+181 DFAARISYL

-207 DSAWRARIGFSDMP
+207 DSAWRARIGLSDMP
-221 NWLKEQ
+221 NWFKEQ
-227 EARANTKKFIEDA
+227 EVRANTKKFIEDA
-240 RAEASSEREKLDEA
+240 RAGASSEREKLDEA

-261 VYGNEV
+261 VYGDEV

-299 SYEQRLT
+299 SYEQRLA

-320 AADDIR
+320 VADDIR
-326 NSEGVKRRKYNAMR
+326 NSEGAKRRKYNAMR

-377 AESTTQ
+377 VESTTQ
-383 ADVDPSIG
+383 ADVDPS
-391 TEVDDGNNNS
+391 DGAENNP
-401 DAERQSSNAEDEPD
+401 DGAEGESD
-415 DSERLKQAHD
+415 DSEKLKQAHD

-521 NRYNSENSSE
+521 NRYNSENRSE

-551 KLAADDPDFE
+551 ELAADDPDFE
-561 EFLKG
+561 EFLKE

-572 DYTKLGAD
+572 DYTKLGAE
-580 KLQELLDEYTAE
+580 KLQELLDEYA
-592 KEKNDAE
+592 
-599 KLKELRDRIT
+599 
-609 KLAADDPDFEEFLK
+609 
-623 GKGIDSYDYTKLG
+623 
-636 ADKLQELLDEYEK
+636 K
-649 RQGKEPSLP
+649 RQGEKPSRP
-658 EMKNIAVAELDVERD
+658 EMKNIAVAELHVERD

-702 IIRVGRARRFVRR
+702 IIRVGKARRFVRR

-726 IVHYERQVREEFE
+726 IVHYEKQVREEFE

-787 YVERRFLGENGQI
+787 YVERRFLGEDGQI
-800 ETERVDDDSKV
+800 KTERVDADSKV
-811 AQNTIDLRDAIRDFA
+811 AQNTIDLRDVIRDFA
-826 AGSIDERTLRA
+826 AGSIDEKTLRA

-894 RTQEHRDNLDRI
+894 RTQEHRDNLDKI

-921 EAIAV
+921 EVIAV

-931 ANIGKFG
+931 ANIGKFS
-938 ASAAA
+938 ASTAA
-943 RAGFA
+943 RAVFM
-948 LGGVAI
+948 LGGGAAV
-954 SGAMAGMKERAR
+954 SGTMAGMKERSR

-986 TKFDRQL
+986 TKFDKQL
-993 GETIQEMASAED
+993 GETIQGMASAEK
-1005 LTANLNSA
+1005 LTADLNSA
-1013 MEALNNEDA
+1013 MEALNNENA

-1027 NQALNLLRAQLGS
+1027 KQALNLLKGQLGS
-1040 VEALVTISDRD
+1040 VDALVTISDRD
-1051 GIDMIRYTNGD
+1051 SIDMISYTNGD

-1077 AEARSLLLENGV
+1077 AEARSLLLKNGV

-1100 LERDTY
+1100 LERDAY

-1122 LRRRR
+1122 LRRKR
-1127 ALKRAAATAAIGAA
+1127 ALKRAVATAAIGVA

-1165 HHQDNDGAMQTL
+1165 HHQDNDGATQTL
-1177 LARAFGMEQSATTVE
+1177 LAHAFGMEQSATTVE

-1217 AGTRTVTENGQI
+1217 AGTRTITENGQI

-1395 VQIPGFVTIPFSRRG
+1395 VQNPGFVTIPFSRRG
-1410 ITFGERG
+1410 ITFGGRG
-1417 RKFEPTEPRF
+1417 GKFEPTEPRF
-1427 GGGGNEN
+1427 GGGDNEN

-1445 ERPTPTGDGDG
+1445 ERPTQTGDSDGDDDGDGDG
-1456 SSSHEGSTSS
+1456 SSSHEGPASS
-1466 DNGERT
+1466 DNGEK
-1472 TEGSTSSDNG
+1472 
-1482 ERTTEGSTPS
+1482 TTEGSTPS
-1492 DNGERT
+1492 NNGEGT
-1498 TEDRE
+1498 TEDRK
-1503 PFRTRT
+1503 PFFRTET

-1522 PLVFTP
+1522 PLVFAP

-1550 DAKAKVERVAR
+1550 DAKAKVEKAAG

-1568 AEISVDADT
+1568 AEISVDADA
-1577 LATSNE
+1577 LAASSE

-1616 VSNVNREDL
+1616 VGNVNREDL

-1676 ILGKGWNYWTNQF
+1676 ILGKGWGYWTNQF
-1689 EFMGLMEIDDED
+1689 EFMGLMEVDDED
-1701 ATDKSASSDAEGAP
+1701 ATGNSASSGAEGAS

-1720 SSVESGSAEPVR
+1720 SA
-1732 AEGTDNPE
+1732 A
-1740 TSATS
+1740 S
-1745 SSTGEPGS
+1745 SSTSESGS
-1753 AESGSAQNETI
+1753 AESGSAQSETI
-1764 TTKGNFYKYMGLS
+1764 TAKGNFYEYMGLS

-1798 WSNRGLDEAIHQY
+1798 WSNGGLDKAIHQY
-1811 AYDNGEKDKDARIQY
+1811 AYDNGEKDRDARIQY
-1826 GVQLRRGIKEW
+1826 GVQLRRGIREW
-1837 SEMTDEQ
+1837 SGMTDEQ

-1857 DIQFMEKIGLIQIG
+1857 DIQFMEKIGLIKIG

>member
-22 EMAKQAIDERTRQ
+22 KMAKDAIDERTR
-35 EVNGQYEETT
+35 EELGEDSDETV
-45 DMPGK
+45 DMPG
-50 DWEKA
+50 DEWEEA
-55 AQISGL
+55 AEIPGL
-61 EQWREHLSTLRGYL
+61 ESWREQLYQLRGFMGY
-75 QFEQD
+75 EQSAD
-80 FDDRIAGIDDVRNGE
+80 AENQEKLKELEKFQHDERVR
-95 HKQEA
+95 
-100 DDYDWAARNEA
+100 A
-111 LREMRKFVKR
+111 LREMRGGMGEDGKR
-121 NQGESQSEYRDRL
+121 REIVFPRQKDESPAEYSARL
-134 LAEAEKGSGVISFA
+134 LAEAKKKSSLITPA
-148 ELTKRVQDKSED
+148 ELADMVKNRSQKGFYDNLVKNTPKNPDESPED
-160 GLYARLVNNSAN
+160 Y
-172 ARREGETNE
+172 
-181 AFAARISYL
+181 AARISYL
-190 AEMARRRAENPN
+190 AEVSRRREADPN
-202 ERGED
+202 KAGED
-207 DSAWRARIGFSDMP
+207 DSSWRARIGLADMQT
-221 NWLKEQ
+221 WVKQ
-227 EARANTKKFIEDA
+227 EKSRETAHAILEGMDEVVKAK
-240 RAEASSEREKLDEA
+240 RAEIFGDDAPETPEEIEA
-254 TREAMAK
+254 AHK
-261 VYGNEV
+261 
-267 LEEGADTTA
+267 EE
-276 IREKKL
+276 ISKK
-282 HDMLHE
+282 LHE

-293 MGETAD
+293 LGEKPEA
-299 SYEQRLT
+299 YEARLA
-306 NALAQVRSASELTF
+306 NALAQVRSMEELTF
-320 AADDIR
+320 DADDIR
-326 NSEGVKRRKYNAMR
+326 NSEGAKRRKYNAMR

-377 AESTTQ
+377 AESTAQ

-391 TEVDDGNNNS
+391 TEVDD
-401 DAERQSSNAEDEPD
+401 DAEDNPDDAEDESD
-415 DSERLKQAHD
+415 DSEKLKQAHD

-531 SNEDKESDAEKLK
+531 SNEDKESDAERLK

-623 GKGIDSYDYTKLG
+623 EKGIDSYDYTKLG
-636 ADKLQELLDEYEK
+636 ADELQELLDEYAK
-649 RQGKEPSLP
+649 RQGKESSLP

-702 IIRVGRARRFVRR
+702 IIGVGKARRFVRR

-726 IVHYERQVREEFE
+726 IVHYERKVREEFE

-800 ETERVDDDSKV
+800 KTERVDDDSKV

-826 AGSIDERTLRA
+826 AGSIDEKTLRA

-948 LGGVAI
+948 LGGVVV
-954 SGAMAGMKERAR
+954 SGTMAGMKERAR

-971 SVAQRRLAQGGELGG
+971 SVAQRRLAQGGKLGD
-986 TKFDRQL
+986 TKFDKQL
-993 GETIQEMASAED
+993 GETIQGMASAEE

-1013 MEALNNEDA
+1013 MEAFNNENA

-1027 NQALNLLRAQLGS
+1027 NQALNLLRGQLGS

-1077 AEARSLLLENGV
+1077 AEARSLLLKNGV

-1100 LERDTY
+1100 LEQDTY

-1122 LRRRR
+1122 LRRKR
-1127 ALKRAAATAAIGAA
+1127 ALKRAAATAAIGVA
-1141 TTLGTQELNAA
+1141 TTLGTQELTAA

-1165 HHQDNDGAMQTL
+1165 HHQDNDGATQTL
-1177 LARAFGMEQSATTVE
+1177 LAHAFGMEQSATTVE

-1203 AAQYRNREGFTVKE
+1203 AAQYRNQEGFTVKE

-1317 FSEGLNALGL
+1317 FSEGLDALGL

-1367 DGMIGSTISREVPI
+1367 DGMISSTISREVPI

-1417 RKFEPTEPRF
+1417 GKFEPTEPRF

-1434 PPSDGDGSGSP
+1434 PPSDGGGSGSP
-1445 ERPTPTGDGDG
+1445 ERPTPTGDGGDGNGDGDG
-1456 SSSHEGSTSS
+1456 SSSP
-1466 DNGERT
+1466 
-1472 TEGSTSSDNG
+1472 
-1482 ERTTEGSTPS
+1482 EGSTPS

-1498 TEDRE
+1498 TEGSTLSGNGEGTTEDRK
-1503 PFRTRT
+1503 PFFRTET

-1522 PLVFTP
+1522 PLVFAP

-1550 DAKAKVERVAR
+1550 DAKAKVERAAG

-1577 LATSNE
+1577 LATSSE

-1606 ANGERSLSEI
+1606 AHGERSLSEI
-1616 VSNVNREDL
+1616 VSKVNREDL

-1701 ATDKSASSDAEGAP
+1701 ATDNSASSGAEGAS

-1720 SSVESGSAEPVR
+1720 SA
-1732 AEGTDNPE
+1732 A
-1740 TSATS
+1740 S
-1745 SSTGEPGS
+1745 SSTSESGS
-1753 AESGSAQNETI
+1753 AESGSAQSETI
-1764 TTKGNFYKYMGLS
+1764 TAKGNFYEYMGLS

-1798 WSNRGLDEAIHQY
+1798 WSNGGLDKAIHQY
-1811 AYDNGEKDKDARIQY
+1811 AYDNGEEDRDARIQY
-1826 GVQLRRGIKEW
+1826 GVQLRRGIREW
-1837 SEMTDEQ
+1837 SGMTDEQ

-1857 DIQFMEKIGLIQIG
+1857 DIQFMEKIGLIKID

>member
-580 KLQELLDEYTAE
+580 KLQELLDEY
-592 KEKNDAE
+592 
-599 KLKELRDRIT
+599 
-609 KLAADDPDFEEFLK
+609 
-623 GKGIDSYDYTKLG
+623 
-636 ADKLQELLDEYEK
+636 EK

-1077 AEARSLLLENGV
+1077 AEARSLLLENGI

-1811 AYDNGEKDKDARIQY
+1811 AYDNGEKDKDVRIQY

>member
-35 EVNGQYEETT
+35 EFDGQYEEITDDMSEDEKDFQRLKHELYVAQETT

-80 FDDRIAGIDDVRNGE
+80 FDERIAGIDDVRNGE
-95 HKQEA
+95 HKQNA
-100 DDYDWAARNEA
+100 DDYDRAARSEA
-111 LREMRKFVKR
+111 LGEMRKFVKR

-134 LAEAEKGSGVISFA
+134 LAEAEKGSSVISFA
-148 ELTKRVQDKSED
+148 ELAKRVRDKSED

-181 AFAARISYL
+181 DFAARISYL

-207 DSAWRARIGFSDMP
+207 DSAWRARIGLSDMP

-240 RAEASSEREKLDEA
+240 RAGASSEREKLDEA

-261 VYGNEV
+261 VYGDEV

-299 SYEQRLT
+299 SYEQRLA

-326 NSEGVKRRKYNAMR
+326 NSEGAKRKKYNAMR

-383 ADVDPSIG
+383 ADVDPSNG
-391 TEVDDGNNNS
+391 TEVDDGAENNP
-401 DAERQSSNAEDEPD
+401 DGAEGESD
-415 DSERLKQAHD
+415 DSEKLKQAHD

-437 GDYLKLLGITDEV
+437 GDYLELLGITDEV

-561 EFLKG
+561 EFLKE

-580 KLQELLDEYTAE
+580 ELQELLDEYTAE

-609 KLAADDPDFEEFLK
+609 ELAADDPDFEEFLK
-623 GKGIDSYDYTKLG
+623 EKGIDSYDYTKLG
-636 ADKLQELLDEYEK
+636 ADELQGLLDEYAK
-649 RQGKEPSLP
+649 RQGEKPSRP

-702 IIRVGRARRFVRR
+702 IIRVGKARRFVRR

-726 IVHYERQVREEFE
+726 IVHYEKQVREEFE

-787 YVERRFLGENGQI
+787 YVERRFLGEDSQI
-800 ETERVDDDSKV
+800 KTERVDADSKV

-826 AGSIDERTLRA
+826 AGLIDEKTLRA

-943 RAGFA
+943 RFGFA
-948 LGGVAI
+948 LGGVAV
-954 SGAMAGMKERAR
+954 SGTMAGMKERAR

-986 TKFDRQL
+986 TKFDKQL
-993 GETIQEMASAED
+993 GETIQGMASAEK
-1005 LTANLNSA
+1005 LTADLNSA
-1013 MEALNNEDA
+1013 MEAFNNENA

-1027 NQALNLLRAQLGS
+1027 NRALNLLRAQLGR

-1051 GIDMIRYTNGD
+1051 GVDMIRYTNGD

-1077 AEARSLLLENGV
+1077 AEARSLLLKNGV

-1122 LRRRR
+1122 LRRKR
-1127 ALKRAAATAAIGAA
+1127 ALKRAVATAAIGVA
-1141 TTLGTQELNAA
+1141 TTLGTQELSAA

-1165 HHQDNDGAMQTL
+1165 HHQDNDGATQTL
-1177 LARAFGMEQSATTVE
+1177 LAHAFGMEQSATTVE

-1317 FSEGLNALGL
+1317 FSEGLDALGL

-1367 DGMIGSTISREVPI
+1367 DGMINSTISREVPI

-1434 PPSDGDGSGSP
+1434 PPSDGGGSGSP
-1445 ERPTPTGDGDG
+1445 ERPTPTGDSDGDGDGDGDG
-1456 SSSHEGSTSS
+1456 SSSP
-1466 DNGERT
+1466 
-1472 TEGSTSSDNG
+1472 
-1482 ERTTEGSTPS
+1482 EGSTPS
-1492 DNGERT
+1492 DNGERINEGSTPSDNGART
-1498 TEDRE
+1498 TDDRR
-1503 PFRTRT
+1503 PFFRTST
-1509 RPAGV
+1509 RPAGL

-1522 PLVFTP
+1522 PLVFAP

-1550 DAKAKVERVAR
+1550 DAKAKVERVAG

-1577 LATSNE
+1577 LAASSE

-1616 VSNVNREDL
+1616 VSKVNREDL

-1676 ILGKGWNYWTNQF
+1676 ILGKGWGYWTNQF

-1701 ATDKSASSDAEGAP
+1701 ATNNSASSG
-1715 NAEGA
+1715 AEGA
-1720 SSVESGSAEPVR
+1720 SAASSSTSESGSVESGSAQ
-1732 AEGTDNPE
+1732 
-1740 TSATS
+1740 S
-1745 SSTGEPGS
+1745 
-1753 AESGSAQNETI
+1753 ETI
-1764 TTKGNFYKYMGLS
+1764 TAKGNFYEYMGLS

-1798 WSNRGLDEAIHQY
+1798 WSNGGLDKAIHQY
-1811 AYDNGEKDKDARIQY
+1811 AYDNGEKDRDARIQY
-1826 GVQLRRGIKEW
+1826 GVQLRRGIREW
-1837 SEMTDEQ
+1837 SGMTDEQ

>member
-35 EVNGQYEETT
+35 EFDGQYEEITDDMSEDEKDFQRLKHELYVAQETT

-80 FDDRIAGIDDVRNGE
+80 FDEKIAGIDDVRNGE

-160 GLYARLVNNSAN
+160 GLYARLVNNSNN

-267 LEEGADTTA
+267 LEEGADTAA

-299 SYEQRLT
+299 SYEQRLA
-306 NALAQVRSASELTF
+306 NALAQVRSTSELTF

-326 NSEGVKRRKYNAMR
+326 NSEGAKRQKYNAMR
-340 KITEANP
+340 RITEANP

-383 ADVDPSIG
+383 ADVDPS
-391 TEVDDGNNNS
+391 DGAENNP
-401 DAERQSSNAEDEPD
+401 DGAEGESD
-415 DSERLKQAHD
+415 DSEKLKQAHD

-623 GKGIDSYDYTKLG
+623 EKGIDSYDYTKLG
-636 ADKLQELLDEYEK
+636 ADELQELLDEYAK
-649 RQGKEPSLP
+649 RQGKESSLP
-658 EMKNIAVAELDVERD
+658 EMKNIAVAELDVEKD

-702 IIRVGRARRFVRR
+702 IIRVGKARRFVRR

-726 IVHYERQVREEFE
+726 IVHYEKQVREEFE

-787 YVERRFLGENGQI
+787 YVERRFLGEDGQI
-800 ETERVDDDSKV
+800 ETERIDKDSEV

-826 AGSIDERTLRA
+826 TGSIDEKTLRA

-894 RTQEHRDNLDRI
+894 RTQEHRDNLDKI

-921 EAIAV
+921 EVIAV

-938 ASAAA
+938 ASTAA
-943 RAGFA
+943 RAVFM
-948 LGGVAI
+948 LGGGAAV
-954 SGAMAGMKERAR
+954 SGTMAGMKERSR

-971 SVAQRRLAQGGELGG
+971 SIAQRRLAQGGELGRS
-986 TKFDRQL
+986 KFDLQL
-993 GETIQEMASAED
+993 GETIQGMALAEG

-1013 MEALNNEDA
+1013 MEALNNENA

-1027 NQALNLLRAQLGS
+1027 KQALNLLKGQLGS
-1040 VEALVTISDRD
+1040 VDALVTISDRD
-1051 GIDMIRYTNGD
+1051 SIDMISYTNGD

-1077 AEARSLLLENGV
+1077 AEARSLLLKNGV

-1122 LRRRR
+1122 LRCKR
-1127 ALKRAAATAAIGAA
+1127 ALKRAVATAAIGVA
-1141 TTLGTQELNAA
+1141 TTLGTQELTAA

-1165 HHQDNDGAMQTL
+1165 HHQDNDGATQTL
-1177 LARAFGMEQSATTVE
+1177 LAHAFGMEQSATTVE

-1203 AAQYRNREGFTVKE
+1203 AAQYRNQEGFTVKE

-1395 VQIPGFVTIPFSRRG
+1395 VQNPGFVTIPFSRRG
-1410 ITFGERG
+1410 ITFGGRG
-1417 RKFEPTEPRF
+1417 GKFEPTEPRF

-1434 PPSDGDGSGSP
+1434 PPSDGGGSGSP
-1445 ERPTPTGDGDG
+1445 ERPTPTGDSDDDGDGDGDGDG
-1456 SSSHEGSTSS
+1456 SSSHEGPAPS
-1466 DNGERT
+1466 DNGEK
-1472 TEGSTSSDNG
+1472 
-1482 ERTTEGSTPS
+1482 TTEGSTPS
-1492 DNGERT
+1492 GNGEGT
-1498 TEDRE
+1498 TEDRK
-1503 PFRTRT
+1503 PFFRTET

-1522 PLVFTP
+1522 PLVFAP

-1550 DAKAKVERVAR
+1550 DAKAKVERAAG

-1568 AEISVDADT
+1568 VEISVDADT
-1577 LATSNE
+1577 LATSSE
-1583 TPPELVMYRPDYT
+1583 TLPELVMYRPDYT

-1616 VSNVNREDL
+1616 VSSVNREDL

-1639 HEHANM
+1639 HEHANK

-1676 ILGKGWNYWTNQF
+1676 ILGKGWGYWTNQF

-1701 ATDKSASSDAEGAP
+1701 VT
-1715 NAEGA
+1715 N
-1720 SSVESGSAEPVR
+1720 
-1732 AEGTDNPE
+1732 NPE
-1740 TSATS
+1740 ASATS
-1745 SSTGEPGS
+1745 SSASEPRS
-1753 AESGSAQNETI
+1753 AESGSEQNENI
-1764 TTKGNFYKYMGLS
+1764 TAKGDFYKYMGLS
-1777 GPITKDEADLN
+1777 GPITKNEADLN

-1798 WSNRGLDEAIHQY
+1798 WSNRGLDEAVHQY

-1826 GVQLRRGIKEW
+1826 GVQLRRGIREW
-1837 SEMTDEQ
+1837 GGMTDEQ

>member
-35 EVNGQYEETT
+35 EFDGQYEEITDDMSEDEKDFQRLKHELYVAQETT

-80 FDDRIAGIDDVRNGE
+80 FDERIAGIDDVRNGE
-95 HKQEA
+95 HRQKA
-100 DDYDWAARNEA
+100 DDYDRAARSEA
-111 LREMRKFVKR
+111 LGEMRKFVKR

-134 LAEAEKGSGVISFA
+134 LAEAEKGSSVISFA
-148 ELTKRVQDKSED
+148 ELAKRVQDKSED

-181 AFAARISYL
+181 DFAARISYL

-207 DSAWRARIGFSDMP
+207 DSAWRARIGLSDMP

-227 EARANTKKFIEDA
+227 EVRANTKKFIEEA
-240 RAEASSEREKLDEA
+240 RAGASSEREKLDEA

-261 VYGNEV
+261 VYGDEV

-299 SYEQRLT
+299 SYEQRLA

-326 NSEGVKRRKYNAMR
+326 NSEGAKRRKYNAMR

-377 AESTTQ
+377 AESATQ
-383 ADVDPSIG
+383 ADVDPSNG
-391 TEVDDGNNNS
+391 TEVDDGAENNP
-401 DAERQSSNAEDEPD
+401 DGAEGESD
-415 DSERLKQAHD
+415 DSEKLKQAHD

-437 GDYLKLLGITDEV
+437 GDYLGLLGITDEV

-566 KGIDSY
+566 KGIESY

-580 KLQELLDEYTAE
+580 KLQELLDEYA
-592 KEKNDAE
+592 
-599 KLKELRDRIT
+599 
-609 KLAADDPDFEEFLK
+609 
-623 GKGIDSYDYTKLG
+623 
-636 ADKLQELLDEYEK
+636 K
-649 RQGKEPSLP
+649 RQGEKPSRP
-658 EMKNIAVAELDVERD
+658 EMKNIAVAELDVEKD

-702 IIRVGRARRFVRR
+702 IIRVGKARRFVRR

-787 YVERRFLGENGQI
+787 YVERRFLGEDGQI
-800 ETERVDDDSKV
+800 KTERVDADSKV

-943 RAGFA
+943 RFGFA
-948 LGGVAI
+948 LGGVVV
-954 SGAMAGMKERAR
+954 SGTMAGMKERAR

-971 SVAQRRLAQGGELGG
+971 SVAQRRLAQGGKLGD
-986 TKFDRQL
+986 TKFDKQL
-993 GETIQEMASAED
+993 GETIQEMASAEE
-1005 LTANLNSA
+1005 LTADLNSA
-1013 MEALNNEDA
+1013 MEAFNNENA

-1027 NQALNLLRAQLGS
+1027 NRALNLLRAQLGR

-1051 GIDMIRYTNGD
+1051 GVDMIRYTNGD

-1077 AEARSLLLENGV
+1077 AEARSLLLKNGV

-1106 ESEED
+1106 ESKKD

-1122 LRRRR
+1122 LRRKR
-1127 ALKRAAATAAIGAA
+1127 ALKRAVATAVIGAA

-1165 HHQDNDGAMQTL
+1165 HHQDNDGATQTL
-1177 LARAFGMEQSATTVE
+1177 LAHAFGMEQSATTVE

-1367 DGMIGSTISREVPI
+1367 DGMISSTISREVPI

-1434 PPSDGDGSGSP
+1434 PPSDGGGSGSP
-1445 ERPTPTGDGDG
+1445 ERPTPTGDGGDGNGDGNGDG
-1456 SSSHEGSTSS
+1456 SSSP
-1466 DNGERT
+1466 
-1472 TEGSTSSDNG
+1472 
-1482 ERTTEGSTPS
+1482 EGSTPS

-1498 TEDRE
+1498 TDGSTPSGNGERTTEDRR
-1503 PFRTRT
+1503 PFFRTST
-1509 RPAGV
+1509 RPAGI

-1522 PLVFTP
+1522 PLVFAP

-1550 DAKAKVERVAR
+1550 DAKAKVERVAG

-1577 LATSNE
+1577 LAASSE

-1616 VSNVNREDL
+1616 VSKVNREDL

-1701 ATDKSASSDAEGAP
+1701 ATDNSASSGAEGAS

-1720 SSVESGSAEPVR
+1720 
-1732 AEGTDNPE
+1732 
-1740 TSATS
+1740 SATS
-1745 SSTGEPGS
+1745 SSTSESGS

-1764 TTKGNFYKYMGLS
+1764 TAKGNFYKYMGLS

-1798 WSNRGLDEAIHQY
+1798 WSNGGLDKAIHQY
-1811 AYDNGEKDKDARIQY
+1811 AYDNGEKDRDARIQY
-1826 GVQLRRGIKEW
+1826 GVQLRRGIREW
-1837 SEMTDEQ
+1837 SGMTDEQ

>member
-35 EVNGQYEETT
+35 EFDGQYEEITDDMSEDEKDFQRLKHELYVAQETT

-80 FDDRIAGIDDVRNGE
+80 FDGRIAGIDDVRNGE
-95 HKQEA
+95 HRQKA
-100 DDYDWAARNEA
+100 DDYDRAARSEA
-111 LREMRKFVKR
+111 LGEMRKFVKR

-134 LAEAEKGSGVISFA
+134 LAEAEKGSSVISFA
-148 ELTKRVQDKSED
+148 ELAKRVQDKSED
-160 GLYARLVNNSAN
+160 GLYARLVNDSAN

-181 AFAARISYL
+181 DFAARISYL

-207 DSAWRARIGFSDMP
+207 DSAWRARIGLSDMP
-221 NWLKEQ
+221 NWFKEQ
-227 EARANTKKFIEDA
+227 EVRANTKKFIEDA
-240 RAEASSEREKLDEA
+240 RAGASSEREKLDEA

-261 VYGNEV
+261 VYGDEV

-299 SYEQRLT
+299 SYEQRLA

-320 AADDIR
+320 VADDIR
-326 NSEGVKRRKYNAMR
+326 NSEGAKRRKYNAMR

-383 ADVDPSIG
+383 ADVDPS
-391 TEVDDGNNNS
+391 DGAENNP
-401 DAERQSSNAEDEPD
+401 DGAEGESD
-415 DSERLKQAHD
+415 DSEKLKQAHD

-477 TKEIV
+477 TKEIA

-521 NRYNSENSSE
+521 NRYNSENRSE

-551 KLAADDPDFE
+551 ELAADDPDFE
-561 EFLKG
+561 EFLKE

-572 DYTKLGAD
+572 DYTKLGAE
-580 KLQELLDEYTAE
+580 KLQELLDEYAAE

-623 GKGIDSYDYTKLG
+623 EKGIDSYDYTKLG
-636 ADKLQELLDEYEK
+636 ADELQGLLDEYAK
-649 RQGKEPSLP
+649 RQGKESSLP
-658 EMKNIAVAELDVERD
+658 EMKNIAVAELHVERD

-702 IIRVGRARRFVRR
+702 IIRVGKARRFVRR

-726 IVHYERQVREEFE
+726 IVHYEKQVREEFE

-787 YVERRFLGENGQI
+787 YVERRFLGEDGQI
-800 ETERVDDDSKV
+800 KTERVDADSKV
-811 AQNTIDLRDAIRDFA
+811 AQNTIDLRDVIRDFA
-826 AGSIDERTLRA
+826 AGSIDEKTLRA

-894 RTQEHRDNLDRI
+894 RTQEHRDNLDKI

-921 EAIAV
+921 EVIAV

-931 ANIGKFG
+931 ANIGKFS
-938 ASAAA
+938 ASTAA
-943 RAGFA
+943 RAVFM
-948 LGGVAI
+948 LGGGAAV
-954 SGAMAGMKERAR
+954 SGTMAGMKERSR

-986 TKFDRQL
+986 TKFDKQL
-993 GETIQEMASAED
+993 GETIQGMASAEK
-1005 LTANLNSA
+1005 LTADLNSA
-1013 MEALNNEDA
+1013 MEALNNENA

-1027 NQALNLLRAQLGS
+1027 KQALNLLKGQLGS
-1040 VEALVTISDRD
+1040 VDALVTISDRD
-1051 GIDMIRYTNGD
+1051 SIDMISYTNGD

-1077 AEARSLLLENGV
+1077 AEARSLLLKNGV

-1100 LERDTY
+1100 LERDAY

-1122 LRRRR
+1122 LRRKR
-1127 ALKRAAATAAIGAA
+1127 ALKRAVATAAIGVA

-1165 HHQDNDGAMQTL
+1165 HHQDNDGATQTL
-1177 LARAFGMEQSATTVE
+1177 LAHAFGMEQSATTVE

-1217 AGTRTVTENGQI
+1217 AGTRTITENGQI

-1410 ITFGERG
+1410 ITFGGRG
-1417 RKFEPTEPRF
+1417 GKFEPTEPRF

-1434 PPSDGDGSGSP
+1434 SPSDGDGSGSP
-1445 ERPTPTGDGDG
+1445 ERPTQTGDSDGDDDGDGDG
-1456 SSSHEGSTSS
+1456 SSSHEGPASS
-1466 DNGERT
+1466 DNGEK
-1472 TEGSTSSDNG
+1472 
-1482 ERTTEGSTPS
+1482 TTEGSTPS
-1492 DNGERT
+1492 NNGEGT
-1498 TEDRE
+1498 TEDRK
-1503 PFRTRT
+1503 PFFRTET

-1522 PLVFTP
+1522 PLVFAP

-1550 DAKAKVERVAR
+1550 DAKAKVEKAAG

-1568 AEISVDADT
+1568 AEISVDADA
-1577 LATSNE
+1577 LAASSE

-1616 VSNVNREDL
+1616 VGNVNREDL

-1676 ILGKGWNYWTNQF
+1676 ILGKGWGYWTNQF
-1689 EFMGLMEIDDED
+1689 EFMGLMEVDDED
-1701 ATDKSASSDAEGAP
+1701 ATGNSASSGAEGAS

-1720 SSVESGSAEPVR
+1720 SA
-1732 AEGTDNPE
+1732 A
-1740 TSATS
+1740 S
-1745 SSTGEPGS
+1745 SSTSESGS
-1753 AESGSAQNETI
+1753 AESGSAQSETI
-1764 TTKGNFYKYMGLS
+1764 TAKGNFYEYMGLS

-1798 WSNRGLDEAIHQY
+1798 WSNGGLDKAIHQY
-1811 AYDNGEKDKDARIQY
+1811 AYDNGEKDRDARIQY
-1826 GVQLRRGIKEW
+1826 GVQLRRGIREW
-1837 SEMTDEQ
+1837 SGMTDEQ

>member
-35 EVNGQYEETT
+35 EFDGQYEEITDDMSEDEKDFQRLKHELYVAQETT

-80 FDDRIAGIDDVRNGE
+80 FDGRIAGIDDVRNGE
-95 HKQEA
+95 HRQKA
-100 DDYDWAARNEA
+100 DDYDRAARSEA
-111 LREMRKFVKR
+111 LGEMRKFVKR

-134 LAEAEKGSGVISFA
+134 LAEAEKGSSVISFA
-148 ELTKRVQDKSED
+148 ELAKRVQDKSED
-160 GLYARLVNNSAN
+160 GLYARLVNDSAN

-181 AFAARISYL
+181 DFAARISYL

-207 DSAWRARIGFSDMP
+207 DSAWRARIGLSDMP
-221 NWLKEQ
+221 NWFKEQ
-227 EARANTKKFIEDA
+227 EVRANTKKFIEDA
-240 RAEASSEREKLDEA
+240 RAGASSEREKLDEA

-261 VYGNEV
+261 VYGDEV

-299 SYEQRLT
+299 SYEQRLA

-320 AADDIR
+320 VADDIR
-326 NSEGVKRRKYNAMR
+326 NSEGAKRRKYNAMR

-377 AESTTQ
+377 VESTTQ
-383 ADVDPSIG
+383 ADVDPS
-391 TEVDDGNNNS
+391 DGAENNP
-401 DAERQSSNAEDEPD
+401 DGAEGESD
-415 DSERLKQAHD
+415 DSEKLKQAHD

-521 NRYNSENSSE
+521 NRYNSENRSE

-551 KLAADDPDFE
+551 ELAADDPDFE
-561 EFLKG
+561 EFLKE

-572 DYTKLGAD
+572 DYTKLGAE
-580 KLQELLDEYTAE
+580 KLQELLDEYA
-592 KEKNDAE
+592 
-599 KLKELRDRIT
+599 
-609 KLAADDPDFEEFLK
+609 
-623 GKGIDSYDYTKLG
+623 
-636 ADKLQELLDEYEK
+636 K
-649 RQGKEPSLP
+649 RQGEKPSRP
-658 EMKNIAVAELDVERD
+658 EMKNIAVAELDVEKD

-702 IIRVGRARRFVRR
+702 IIRVGKARRFVRR

-726 IVHYERQVREEFE
+726 IVHYEKQVREEFE

-787 YVERRFLGENGQI
+787 YVERRFLGEDGQI
-800 ETERVDDDSKV
+800 KTERVDADSKV
-811 AQNTIDLRDAIRDFA
+811 AQNTIDLRDVIRDFA
-826 AGSIDERTLRA
+826 AGSIDEKTLRA

-894 RTQEHRDNLDRI
+894 RTQEHRDNLDKI

-921 EAIAV
+921 EVIAV

-931 ANIGKFG
+931 ANIGKFS
-938 ASAAA
+938 ASTAA
-943 RAGFA
+943 RAVFM
-948 LGGVAI
+948 LGGGAAV
-954 SGAMAGMKERAR
+954 SGTMAGMKERSR

-986 TKFDRQL
+986 TKFDKQL
-993 GETIQEMASAED
+993 GETIQGMASAEK
-1005 LTANLNSA
+1005 LTADLNSA
-1013 MEALNNEDA
+1013 MEALNNENA

-1027 NQALNLLRAQLGS
+1027 KQALNLLKGQLGS
-1040 VEALVTISDRD
+1040 VDALVTISDRD
-1051 GIDMIRYTNGD
+1051 SIDMISYTNGD

-1077 AEARSLLLENGV
+1077 AEARSLLLKNGV

-1100 LERDTY
+1100 LERDAY

-1122 LRRRR
+1122 LRRKR
-1127 ALKRAAATAAIGAA
+1127 ALKRAVATAAIGVA

-1165 HHQDNDGAMQTL
+1165 HHQDNDGATQTL
-1177 LARAFGMEQSATTVE
+1177 LAHAFGMEQSATTVE

-1217 AGTRTVTENGQI
+1217 AGTRTITENGQI

-1410 ITFGERG
+1410 ITFGGRG
-1417 RKFEPTEPRF
+1417 GKFEPTEPRF
-1427 GGGGNEN
+1427 GGGDNEN

-1445 ERPTPTGDGDG
+1445 ERPTQTGDSDGDDDGDGDG
-1456 SSSHEGSTSS
+1456 SSSHEGPAPS
-1466 DNGERT
+1466 DNGEK
-1472 TEGSTSSDNG
+1472 
-1482 ERTTEGSTPS
+1482 TTEGSTPS

-1498 TEDRE
+1498 TEDRR
-1503 PFRTRT
+1503 PFFRTET

-1522 PLVFTP
+1522 PLVFAP

-1550 DAKAKVERVAR
+1550 DAKAKVEKAAG

-1568 AEISVDADT
+1568 AEISVDADA
-1577 LATSNE
+1577 LAASSE

-1616 VSNVNREDL
+1616 VGNVNREDL

-1676 ILGKGWNYWTNQF
+1676 ILGKGWGYWTNQF
-1689 EFMGLMEIDDED
+1689 EFMGLMEVDDED
-1701 ATDKSASSDAEGAP
+1701 ATGNSASSGAEGAS

-1720 SSVESGSAEPVR
+1720 SA
-1732 AEGTDNPE
+1732 A
-1740 TSATS
+1740 S
-1745 SSTGEPGS
+1745 SSTSESGS
-1753 AESGSAQNETI
+1753 AESGSAQSETI
-1764 TTKGNFYKYMGLS
+1764 TAKGNFYEYMGLS

-1798 WSNRGLDEAIHQY
+1798 WSNGGLDKAIHQY
-1811 AYDNGEKDKDARIQY
+1811 AYDNGEKDRDARIQY
-1826 GVQLRRGIKEW
+1826 GVQLRRGIREW
-1837 SEMTDEQ
+1837 SGMTDEQ

>member
-35 EVNGQYEETT
+35 EFDGQYEEITDDMSEDEKDFQRLKHELYVAQETT

-80 FDDRIAGIDDVRNGE
+80 FDERIAGIDDVRNGE
-95 HKQEA
+95 HRQKA
-100 DDYDWAARNEA
+100 DDYDRAARSEA
-111 LREMRKFVKR
+111 LGEMRKFVKR

-134 LAEAEKGSGVISFA
+134 LAEAEKGSSVISFA

-160 GLYARLVNNSAN
+160 GLYARLVNDSAN

-181 AFAARISYL
+181 DFAARISYL

-207 DSAWRARIGFSDMP
+207 DSAWRARIGLSDMP

-240 RAEASSEREKLDEA
+240 RAGASSEREKLDEA

-261 VYGNEV
+261 VYGDEV

-299 SYEQRLT
+299 SYEQRLA

-320 AADDIR
+320 VADDIR
-326 NSEGVKRRKYNAMR
+326 NSEGAKRKKYNAMR

-383 ADVDPSIG
+383 ADVDPS
-391 TEVDDGNNNS
+391 DGAENNP
-401 DAERQSSNAEDEPD
+401 DGAEGESD
-415 DSERLKQAHD
+415 DSEKLKQAHD

-521 NRYNSENSSE
+521 NRYNSENRSE

-551 KLAADDPDFE
+551 ELAADDPDFE

-572 DYTKLGAD
+572 DYTKLGAE
-580 KLQELLDEYTAE
+580 KLQELLDEYA
-592 KEKNDAE
+592 
-599 KLKELRDRIT
+599 
-609 KLAADDPDFEEFLK
+609 
-623 GKGIDSYDYTKLG
+623 
-636 ADKLQELLDEYEK
+636 K
-649 RQGKEPSLP
+649 RQGEKPSRP
-658 EMKNIAVAELDVERD
+658 EMKNIAVAELDVEKD

-702 IIRVGRARRFVRR
+702 IIRVGKARRFVRR

-726 IVHYERQVREEFE
+726 IVHYEKQVREEFE

-800 ETERVDDDSKV
+800 ETERVDGDSRV

-921 EAIAV
+921 EVIAV

-931 ANIGKFG
+931 ANIGKFS
-938 ASAAA
+938 ASTAA
-943 RAGFA
+943 RAVFM
-948 LGGVAI
+948 LGGGAAV
-954 SGAMAGMKERAR
+954 SGTMAGMKERAR

-986 TKFDRQL
+986 TKFDKQL
-993 GETIQEMASAED
+993 GETIQGMASAEK
-1005 LTANLNSA
+1005 LTADLNSA
-1013 MEALNNEDA
+1013 MEALNNENA

-1027 NQALNLLRAQLGS
+1027 KQALNLLKGQLGS
-1040 VEALVTISDRD
+1040 VDALVTISDRD
-1051 GIDMIRYTNGD
+1051 SIDMISYTNGD

-1077 AEARSLLLENGV
+1077 AEARSLLLKNGV

-1100 LERDTY
+1100 LERDAY

-1122 LRRRR
+1122 LRRKR
-1127 ALKRAAATAAIGAA
+1127 ALKRAVATAAIGVA

-1165 HHQDNDGAMQTL
+1165 HHQDNDGATQTL
-1177 LARAFGMEQSATTVE
+1177 LAHAFGMEQSATTVE

-1217 AGTRTVTENGQI
+1217 AGTRTITENGQI

-1410 ITFGERG
+1410 ITFGGRG
-1417 RKFEPTEPRF
+1417 GKFEPTEPRF
-1427 GGGGNEN
+1427 GGGDNEN

-1445 ERPTPTGDGDG
+1445 ERPTQTGDSDGDDDGDGDG
-1456 SSSHEGSTSS
+1456 SSSHEGPASS
-1466 DNGERT
+1466 DNGEK
-1472 TEGSTSSDNG
+1472 
-1482 ERTTEGSTPS
+1482 TTEGSTPS
-1492 DNGERT
+1492 NNGEGT
-1498 TEDRE
+1498 TEDRK
-1503 PFRTRT
+1503 PFFRTET

-1522 PLVFTP
+1522 PLVFAP

-1550 DAKAKVERVAR
+1550 DAKAKVEKAAG

-1568 AEISVDADT
+1568 AEISVDADA
-1577 LATSNE
+1577 LAASSE

-1616 VSNVNREDL
+1616 VGNVNREDL

-1676 ILGKGWNYWTNQF
+1676 ILGKGWGYWTNQF
-1689 EFMGLMEIDDED
+1689 EFMGLMEVDDED
-1701 ATDKSASSDAEGAP
+1701 ATGNSASSGAEGAS

-1720 SSVESGSAEPVR
+1720 SA
-1732 AEGTDNPE
+1732 A
-1740 TSATS
+1740 S
-1745 SSTGEPGS
+1745 SSTSESGS
-1753 AESGSAQNETI
+1753 AESGSAQSETI
-1764 TTKGNFYKYMGLS
+1764 TAKGNFYEYMGLS

-1798 WSNRGLDEAIHQY
+1798 WSNGGLDKAIHQY
-1811 AYDNGEKDKDARIQY
+1811 AYDNGEKDRDARIQY
-1826 GVQLRRGIKEW
+1826 GVQLRRGIREW
-1837 SEMTDEQ
+1837 SGMTDEQ

-1857 DIQFMEKIGLIQIG
+1857 DIQFMEKIGLIKIG

>member
-35 EVNGQYEETT
+35 EFDGQYEEITDDMSEDEKDFQRLKHELYVAQETT

-80 FDDRIAGIDDVRNGE
+80 FDERIAGIDDVRNGE
-95 HKQEA
+95 HRQKA
-100 DDYDWAARNEA
+100 DDYDRAARSEA
-111 LREMRKFVKR
+111 LGEMRKFVKR

-134 LAEAEKGSGVISFA
+134 LAEAEKGSSVISFA

-160 GLYARLVNNSAN
+160 GLYARLVNDSAN

-181 AFAARISYL
+181 DFAARISYL

-207 DSAWRARIGFSDMP
+207 DSAWRARIGLSDMP

-240 RAEASSEREKLDEA
+240 RAGASSEREKLDEA

-261 VYGNEV
+261 VYGDEV

-299 SYEQRLT
+299 SYEQRLA

-320 AADDIR
+320 VADDIR
-326 NSEGVKRRKYNAMR
+326 NSEGAKRKKYNAMR

-383 ADVDPSIG
+383 ADVDPS
-391 TEVDDGNNNS
+391 DGAENNP
-401 DAERQSSNAEDEPD
+401 DGAEGESD
-415 DSERLKQAHD
+415 DSEKLKQAHD

-477 TKEIV
+477 TKEIA

-521 NRYNSENSSE
+521 NRYNSENRSE

-551 KLAADDPDFE
+551 ELAADDPDFE

-572 DYTKLGAD
+572 DYTKLGAE
-580 KLQELLDEYTAE
+580 KLQELLDEYA
-592 KEKNDAE
+592 
-599 KLKELRDRIT
+599 
-609 KLAADDPDFEEFLK
+609 
-623 GKGIDSYDYTKLG
+623 
-636 ADKLQELLDEYEK
+636 K
-649 RQGKEPSLP
+649 RQGEKPSRP
-658 EMKNIAVAELDVERD
+658 EMKNIAVAELDVEKD

-702 IIRVGRARRFVRR
+702 IIRVGKARRFVRR

-726 IVHYERQVREEFE
+726 IVHYEKQVREEFE

-800 ETERVDDDSKV
+800 ETERVDGDSRV

-921 EAIAV
+921 EVIAV

-931 ANIGKFG
+931 ANIGKFS
-938 ASAAA
+938 ASTAA
-943 RAGFA
+943 RAVFM
-948 LGGVAI
+948 LGGGAAV
-954 SGAMAGMKERAR
+954 SGTMAGMKERAR

-986 TKFDRQL
+986 TKFDKQL
-993 GETIQEMASAED
+993 GETIQGMASAEK
-1005 LTANLNSA
+1005 LTADLNSA
-1013 MEALNNEDA
+1013 MEALNNENA

-1027 NQALNLLRAQLGS
+1027 KQALNLLKGQLGS
-1040 VEALVTISDRD
+1040 VDALVTISDRD
-1051 GIDMIRYTNGD
+1051 SIDMISYTNGD

-1077 AEARSLLLENGV
+1077 AEARSLLLKNGV

-1100 LERDTY
+1100 LERDAY

-1122 LRRRR
+1122 LRRKR
-1127 ALKRAAATAAIGAA
+1127 ALKRAVATAAIGVA

-1165 HHQDNDGAMQTL
+1165 HHQDNDGATQTL
-1177 LARAFGMEQSATTVE
+1177 LAHAFGMEQSATTVE

-1217 AGTRTVTENGQI
+1217 AGTRTITENGQI

-1410 ITFGERG
+1410 ITFGGRG
-1417 RKFEPTEPRF
+1417 GKFEPTEPRF
-1427 GGGGNEN
+1427 GGGDNEN

-1445 ERPTPTGDGDG
+1445 ERPTQTGDSDGDDDGDGDG
-1456 SSSHEGSTSS
+1456 SSSHEGPASS
-1466 DNGERT
+1466 DNGEK
-1472 TEGSTSSDNG
+1472 
-1482 ERTTEGSTPS
+1482 TTEGSTPS
-1492 DNGERT
+1492 NNGEGT
-1498 TEDRE
+1498 TEDRK
-1503 PFRTRT
+1503 PFFRTET

-1522 PLVFTP
+1522 PLVFAP

-1550 DAKAKVERVAR
+1550 DAKAKVEKAAG

-1568 AEISVDADT
+1568 AEISVDADA
-1577 LATSNE
+1577 LAASSE

-1616 VSNVNREDL
+1616 VGNVNREDL

-1676 ILGKGWNYWTNQF
+1676 ILGKGWGYWTNQF
-1689 EFMGLMEIDDED
+1689 EFMGLMEVDDED
-1701 ATDKSASSDAEGAP
+1701 ATGNSASSGAEGAS

-1720 SSVESGSAEPVR
+1720 SA
-1732 AEGTDNPE
+1732 A
-1740 TSATS
+1740 S
-1745 SSTGEPGS
+1745 SSTSESGS
-1753 AESGSAQNETI
+1753 AESGSAQSETI
-1764 TTKGNFYKYMGLS
+1764 TAKGNFYEYMGLS

-1798 WSNRGLDEAIHQY
+1798 WSNGGLDKAIHQY
-1811 AYDNGEKDKDARIQY
+1811 AYDNGEKDRDARIQY
-1826 GVQLRRGIKEW
+1826 GVQLRRGIREW
-1837 SEMTDEQ
+1837 SGMTDEQ

-1857 DIQFMEKIGLIQIG
+1857 DIQFMEKIGLIKIG